1 MARLLSTWFNG
12 FVGSARSTGNKV
24 LNAFGKMVCEMQEY
38 FASDFMGHGWKIF
51 NSGSEETPEYT
62 LEIDNVKVRKAF
74 IAHELIIDQVRAIC
88 GSLGISQACG
98 KVKEVSLRTDEHG
111 NQYYLIKLEG
121 EATHGYG
128 GFAKNDLI
136 RCQRVEVGSDGVT
149 KGIKGYWVKIESA
162 NMKEGWFTVMAS
174 EFVGEIFQDDDTEKV
189 LNNDVPM
196 NLPAAGDEI
205 VQYGNTTE
213 PSRQN
218 AIYLHATENGV
229 PTIDLL
235 NGVNSKSFSD
245 KIVCSLGRIPNSEA
259 FGLYMRKGTI
269 VSFDDETGKDNYIFD
284 HDGYFDLGRGA
295 ITYNP
300 ATGVVTIGSDVVIKW
315 GANSKSNVT
324 YQIGSSG
331 VNAPT
336 GTWLNSVPPSE
347 VGKYL
352 WTRTKWPD
360 GTYSYSVSYMAK
372 DGTPGKDGEPGKDG
386 ADGQDMRPNLLD
398 YTEFKQETFD
408 NVPNPDK
415 TFALEGTRDEGLDGH
430 GAIKVETEQKVN
442 VESMI
447 KEIDVDFF
455 QQNVKNQISPS
466 TWYTLSFYL
475 LGTIVERP
483 VYTYLWTWDKNG
495 LTMVDT
501 TEKMIVDG
509 KEQDTPKDGGVKFQP
524 TYSWT
529 RHTVT
534 FKTSDNLPETC
545 LCLFRVM
552 KKFTQQIHPIIP
564 CVYVTE
570 PKLEVGKAAS
580 AWTRSDNDIVGIAV
594 DKINMP
600 SWVRQWDGQ
609 TTELGADYVAAK
621 NAAFGTKDA
630 DGKFTGIAMS
640 GEGFDLGGKDTNVVG
655 LYGISKNICRVI
667 IDPKNEKYSFHGNI
681 FCENGQVNGLLVGS
695 YLKGVTQVTEA
706 EWNKYFTVQKDVNGQ
721 ELKNHLKPDFYNI
734 NPILL
739 ISEGPKDVQGTI
751 YIHLPPYSDSASDY
765 AKSLAFLGYKFYVVN
780 KLGKDSSVNT
790 IYLSCIHAI
799 IKVNGQDAS
808 KSVYKLSKGGAVVL
822 TGSIDTKGNFYWL
835 ADSDSGTAN
844 STIVDGSI
852 NPNDIF
858 NIKYNTNI
866 GHMNWNKVPLTPG
879 PSDNG
884 TIKL

>member
-24 LNAFGKMVCEMQEY
+24 LNAFGKVVCEMQEY

-51 NSGSEETPEYT
+51 NSGSEESPEYT

-128 GFAKNDLI
+128 GFMENDLI

-174 EFVGEIFQDDDTEKV
+174 EFLGEIKQEKETEWV
-189 LNNDVPM
+189 ERNDVPM

-213 PSRQN
+213 TNRQN

-235 NGVNSKSFSD
+235 NGVDSKSFSG
-245 KIVCSLGRIPNSEA
+245 KIVASLGRIPNGGG
-259 FGLYMRKGTI
+259 FGLYLQNGTI
-269 VSFDDETGKDNYIFD
+269 ISLNSKSKKFNY
-284 HDGYFDLGRGA
+284 YFDEDGSFILGQGA
-295 ITYNP
+295 IDYDP

-372 DGTPGKDGEPGKDG
+372 DGAPGKDGT
-386 ADGQDMRPNLLD
+386 DGQDMRPNLLD

-408 NVPNPDK
+408 NVPTTDK
-415 TFALEGTRDEGLDGH
+415 TFELKGTRSDGLNGH
-430 GAIKVETEQKVN
+430 GAVQIETAFKIN
-442 VESMI
+442 GDLPTPDSY
-447 KEIDVDFF
+447 VDFF
-455 QQNVKNQISPS
+455 QQNVKSKIAPS

-475 LGTIVERP
+475 KSKSIAQPL
-483 VYTYLWTWDKNG
+483 YTYMWTYDTNG

-509 KEQDTPKDGGVKFQP
+509 KEQDTPKDGAVKFSP
-524 TYSWT
+524 IHEWTY
-529 RHTVT
+529 HTVT
-534 FKTSDNLPETC
+534 FKTAANLPDTC
-545 LCLFRVM
+545 LCLFRAIT
-552 KKFTQQIHPIIP
+552 KQIPQSNFIVP
-564 CVYVTE
+564 ALFLSE
-570 PKLEVGKAAS
+570 PKLELGKAAS
-580 AWTRSDNDIVGIAV
+580 AWTRSDNDIAGIAA

-655 LYGISKNICRVI
+655 LYGISKDKCRVI
-667 IDPKNEKYSFHGNI
+667 IDPKNEKYAFRGNI
-681 FCENGQVNGLLVGS
+681 FCESGQVNGLLVGS

-706 EWNKYFTVQKDVNGQ
+706 EWDNTFTAKKDVNGQ
-721 ELKNHLKPDFYNI
+721 ELKNDWKPNFYNI

-751 YIHLPPYSDSASDY
+751 YIHLPPYSNSAEDY

-780 KLGKDSSVNT
+780 KLGKDSSIST
-790 IYLSCIHAI
+790 IKLICIHAF
-799 IKVNGQDAS
+799 IKIDGQDRTYSA
-808 KSVYKLSKGGAVVL
+808 YKLSKGGAVVL
-822 TGSIDTKGNFYWL
+822 TGSIDTKGKFYWL
-835 ADSDSGTAN
+835 ADSDSGTAS

-852 NPNDIF
+852 NQNDLW
-858 NIKYNTNI
+858 NVKYNTNI
-866 GHMNWNKVPLTPG
+866 GHMTWANPDGGILKP
-879 PSDNG
+879 
-884 TIKL
+884 

>member
-24 LNAFGKMVCEMQEY
+24 LNAFGKVVCEMQEY

-128 GFAKNDLI
+128 GFMKNDLI
-136 RCQRVEVGSDGVT
+136 RCQRVEVGSDGET

-174 EFVGEIFQDDDTEKV
+174 EFVGEIFQNDDTEEV

-372 DGTPGKDGEPGKDG
+372 DGTPGKDG
-386 ADGQDMRPNLLD
+386 ADGENMRPNLLD

-415 TFALEGTRDEGLDGH
+415 YFALKGTRAEGLDGH
-430 GAIKVETEQKVN
+430 GAVQIETAFKIN
-442 VESMI
+442 GDLPTPDSY
-447 KEIDVDFF
+447 VDFF
-455 QQNVKNQISPS
+455 QQNVKSQIAPS

-475 LGTIVERP
+475 RSKLVAQP
-483 VYTYLWTWDKNG
+483 LYTYLWTWDTSG

-524 TYSWT
+524 SPASWF

-534 FKTSDNLPETC
+534 FKTAANLPDTC
-545 LCLFRVM
+545 LCLFRVITKQVPQNLLM
-552 KKFTQQIHPIIP
+552 VP
-564 CVYVTE
+564 CVYITE

-580 AWTRSDNDIVGIAV
+580 AWTRSDNDIADIAI
-594 DKINMP
+594 DKV

-640 GEGFDLGGKDTNVVG
+640 GEGFDIGGKDKNVVG
-655 LYGISKNICRVI
+655 LYGISKNECRVI
-667 IDPKNEKYSFHGNI
+667 IDPKNEKYAFHGNI
-681 FCENGQVNGLLVGS
+681 FCESGQVNGLLVGS

-706 EWNKYFTVQKDVNGQ
+706 EWNNTFTAQKDANGQ
-721 ELKNHLKPDFYNI
+721 ELKNDWRPNFYNI

-751 YIHLPPYSDSASDY
+751 YIHLPPYSNSAADY

-780 KLGKDSSVNT
+780 KLGKDSSIST
-790 IYLSCIHAI
+790 IKLSCIHAI
-799 IKVNGQDAS
+799 IKIDGQDRTYS
-808 KSVYKLSKGGAVVL
+808 DYKLSKGSAVVL
-822 TGSIDTKGNFYWL
+822 TGSIDTKGKFYWL
-835 ADSDSGTAN
+835 ADSDSGTAS
-844 STIVDGSI
+844 STIVDGNI
-852 NPNDIF
+852 NPNDLW
-858 NIKYNTNI
+858 NVKYNTNI
-866 GHMNWNKVPLTPG
+866 GHMTWAKPNPDGGILKP
-879 PSDNG
+879 
-884 TIKL
+884 

>member
-24 LNAFGKMVCEMQEY
+24 LNAFGKVVCEMQEY

-51 NSGSEETPEYT
+51 NSGSEESPEYT

-136 RCQRVEVGSDGVT
+136 RCQRVEVGSDGKT

-174 EFVGEIFQDDDTEKV
+174 EFSGTIKQSEVTEWV
-189 LNNDVPM
+189 SNDGGQM

-442 VESMI
+442 VESLI

-552 KKFTQQIHPIIP
+552 KKFTQQIHPIVP

-667 IDPKNEKYSFHGNI
+667 IDPKNEKYAFHGNI
-681 FCENGQVNGLLVGS
+681 FCESGQVNGLLVGS
-695 YLKGVTQVTEA
+695 YLKGLTQVTNEN
-706 EWNKYFTVQKDVNGQ
+706 EWNKAF
-721 ELKNHLKPDFYNI
+721 ELKGSYYRPNFFVI
-734 NPILL
+734 NPIVVLSYEIGGTRK
-739 ISEGPKDVQGTI
+739 IS
-751 YIHLPPYSDSASDY
+751 LPPYGNKPDDY
-765 AKSLAFLGYKFYVVN
+765 AESIAFLDYKFYIIN
-780 KLGKDSSVNT
+780 KMPQVLSQNIIDIKTGIPGALYKKDSTMS
-790 IYLSCIHAI
+790 S
-799 IKVNGQDAS
+799 G
-808 KSVYKLSKGGAVVL
+808 KSSISNYRLMTGKAVIL
-822 TGSIDTKGNFYWL
+822 TGCIEGNGSFYWL
-835 ADSDSGTAN
+835 VEEGSTSSDLGS
-844 STIVDGSI
+844 GSI
-852 NPNDIF
+852 EKPSF
-858 NIKYNTNI
+858 TIKDNTNI
-866 GHMNWNKVPLTPG
+866 GQMTWNKVPLTTG

-884 TIKL
+884 TIKP

>member
-24 LNAFGKMVCEMQEY
+24 LNAFGKVVCEMQEY

-51 NSGSEETPEYT
+51 NSGSEESPEYT

-128 GFAKNDLI
+128 GFVKNDLI

-174 EFVGEIFQDDDTEKV
+174 EFVGEIKQEKKSEFV
-189 LNNDVPM
+189 ESNDVPM

-336 GTWLNSVPPSE
+336 GTWLNSVPSSQ

-372 DGTPGKDGEPGKDG
+372 DGAPGKDGT
-386 ADGQDMRPNLLD
+386 DGQDMRPNLLD

-408 NVPNPDK
+408 NVPTTDK
-415 TFALEGTRDEGLDGH
+415 TFELKGTRSDGLNGH
-430 GAIKVETEQKVN
+430 GAVQIETAFKINEDLPTPD
-442 VESMI
+442 SY
-447 KEIDVDFF
+447 VDFF
-455 QQNVKNQISPS
+455 QQNVKSKIAPS

-475 LGTIVERP
+475 KSKSIAQPL
-483 VYTYLWTWDKNG
+483 YTYMWTYDTNG

-509 KEQDTPKDGGVKFQP
+509 KEQDTPKDGAVKFSP
-524 TYSWT
+524 THEWT
-529 RHTVT
+529 YHTVT
-534 FKTSDNLPETC
+534 FKTAANLPDTC
-545 LCLFRVM
+545 LCLFRAIT
-552 KKFTQQIHPIIP
+552 KQIPQSNFIVP
-564 CVYVTE
+564 ALFLSE
-570 PKLEVGKAAS
+570 PKLELGKAAS
-580 AWTRSDNDIVGIAV
+580 AWTRSDNDIAGIAA

-655 LYGISKNICRVI
+655 LYGVSKDECRVI
-667 IDPKNEKYSFHGNI
+667 IDPKNEKYAFRGNI
-681 FCENGQVNGLLVGS
+681 FCESGQVNGLLVGS
-695 YLKGVTQVTEA
+695 YLKGLTQVTNDT
-706 EWNKYFTVQKDVNGQ
+706 EWDKAFT
-721 ELKNHLKPDFYNI
+721 LKGSYYRPNFFVI
-734 NPILL
+734 NPIVILSYDIGDKRTL
-739 ISEGPKDVQGTI
+739 S
-751 YIHLPPYSDSASDY
+751 LPPYGNNANDY
-765 AKSLAFLGYKFYVVN
+765 AESIAFLDYKFYIIN
-780 KLGKDSSVNT
+780 KMSQVLNQNIIDIKAGVSGALYKKDST
-790 IYLSCIHAI
+790 M
-799 IKVNGQDAS
+799 AS
-808 KSVYKLSKGGAVVL
+808 GKSSISYYRLKTGKAVIL
-822 TGSIDTKGNFYWL
+822 TGCIEENGSFYWL
-835 ADSDSGTAN
+835 VEEGSTSSDLGS
-844 STIVDGSI
+844 GSI
-852 NPNDIF
+852 EKPSF
-858 NIKYNTNI
+858 TIKDNTNI
-866 GHMNWNKVPLTPG
+866 GQMTWNKVPLAPG

-884 TIKL
+884 TIKP

>member
-24 LNAFGKMVCEMQEY
+24 LNAFGKVVCEMQEY

-51 NSGSEETPEYT
+51 NSGSEESPEYT

-174 EFVGEIFQDDDTEKV
+174 EFVGEIKQDKETEWV
-189 LNNDVPM
+189 ERNDVPM

-213 PSRQN
+213 TNRQN

-235 NGVNSKSFSD
+235 NGVGSKSFSG
-245 KIVCSLGRIPNSEA
+245 KIVASLGRIPNGGG
-259 FGLYMRKGTI
+259 FGLYLQNGTI
-269 VSFDDETGKDNYIFD
+269 ISLNSKSKKFNY
-284 HDGYFDLGRGA
+284 YFDEDGSFILGQGA
-295 ITYNP
+295 IDYDP

-360 GTYSYSVSYMAK
+360 GTYSYSVSYMAR
-372 DGTPGKDGEPGKDG
+372 DGAPGKDGT
-386 ADGQDMRPNLLD
+386 DGQDMRPNLLD

-408 NVPNPDK
+408 NVPTTDK
-415 TFALEGTRDEGLDGH
+415 TFELKGTRSDGLNGH
-430 GAIKVETEQKVN
+430 GAVQIETAFKIN
-442 VESMI
+442 GDLPTPDSY
-447 KEIDVDFF
+447 VDFF
-455 QQNVKNQISPS
+455 QQNVKSKIAPS

-475 LGTIVERP
+475 KSKSIAQPL
-483 VYTYLWTWDKNG
+483 YTYMWTYDTNG

-509 KEQDTPKDGGVKFQP
+509 KEQDTPKDGAVKFSP
-524 TYSWT
+524 IHEWTY
-529 RHTVT
+529 HTVT
-534 FKTSDNLPETC
+534 FKTAANLPDTC
-545 LCLFRVM
+545 LCLFRAIT
-552 KKFTQQIHPIIP
+552 KQIPQSNFIVP
-564 CVYVTE
+564 VLFLSE
-570 PKLEVGKAAS
+570 PKLELGKAAS

-667 IDPKNEKYSFHGNI
+667 IDPKNEKYAFHGNI
-681 FCENGQVNGLLVGS
+681 FCESGQVNGLLVGS
-695 YLKGVTQVTEA
+695 YLKGLTQVTNEN
-706 EWNKYFTVQKDVNGQ
+706 EWNKAF
-721 ELKNHLKPDFYNI
+721 ELKGSSYRPNFFVI
-734 NPILL
+734 NPIVVLL
-739 ISEGPKDVQGTI
+739 YDIGGIRKIS
-751 YIHLPPYSDSASDY
+751 LPPYGNTPDDY
-765 AKSLAFLGYKFYVVN
+765 AESIAFLDYKFYIIN
-780 KLGKDSSVNT
+780 KMPQVLSQNIIDIKTGIPGALYKKDSTMS
-790 IYLSCIHAI
+790 S
-799 IKVNGQDAS
+799 G
-808 KSVYKLSKGGAVVL
+808 KSSISNYRLMTGKAVIL
-822 TGSIDTKGNFYWL
+822 TGCIEGNGSFYWL
-835 ADSDSGTAN
+835 VEEGSTSSDLGS
-844 STIVDGSI
+844 GSI
-852 NPNDIF
+852 EKPSF
-858 NIKYNTNI
+858 TIKDNTNI
-866 GHMNWNKVPLTPG
+866 GQMTWNKVPLAPG

-884 TIKL
+884 TIKP

>member
-24 LNAFGKMVCEMQEY
+24 LNAFGKVVCEMQEY

-51 NSGSEETPEYT
+51 NSGSEENPEYT

-128 GFAKNDLI
+128 GFVKNDLI

-174 EFVGEIFQDDDTEKV
+174 EFVGEIKQEEESEFVES
-189 LNNDVPM
+189 NDVPM

-205 VQYGNTTE
+205 VQYGNITE

-235 NGVNSKSFSD
+235 NGVNSKSFSG
-245 KIVCSLGRIPNSEA
+245 KIVASLGRIPDGGG
-259 FGLYMRKGTI
+259 FGLYLQNGTI
-269 VSFDDETGKDNYIFD
+269 ISLNSNSGKYNYHFNENGSFS
-284 HDGYFDLGRGA
+284 LGQGA
-295 ITYNP
+295 IDYDP
-300 ATGVVTIGSDVVIKW
+300 KTGVVTIGSEVVIKW

-372 DGTPGKDGEPGKDG
+372 DGAPGKDGT
-386 ADGQDMRPNLLD
+386 DGQDMRPNLLD

-408 NVPNPDK
+408 NVPNSDK
-415 TFALEGTRDEGLDGH
+415 TFALKGTRSDGLNGH
-430 GAIKVETEQKVN
+430 GAVQIETAFKIN
-442 VESMI
+442 GDLPTPDSY
-447 KEIDVDFF
+447 VDFF
-455 QQNVKNQISPS
+455 QQNVKSKIAPS

-475 LGTIVERP
+475 KSKSIAQPL
-483 VYTYLWTWDKNG
+483 YTYMWTYDTNG

-509 KEQDTPKDGGVKFQP
+509 KEQDTPKDGAVKFP
-524 TYSWT
+524 PIHEWTY
-529 RHTVT
+529 HTVT
-534 FKTSDNLPETC
+534 FKTAANLPDTC
-545 LCLFRVM
+545 LCLFRAIT
-552 KKFTQQIHPIIP
+552 KQIPQINFIVHALFLS
-564 CVYVTE
+564 E
-570 PKLEVGKAAS
+570 PKLELGKAAS
-580 AWTRSDNDIVGIAV
+580 AWTRSDNDIAGIAA

-630 DGKFTGIAMS
+630 EGKFTGIAMS

-655 LYGISKNICRVI
+655 LYGISKDNCRVI
-667 IDPKNEKYSFHGNI
+667 IDPKNEKYAFRGNI
-681 FCENGQVNGLLVGS
+681 FCESGQVNGLLVGS
-695 YLKGVTQVTEA
+695 YLKGLTQVTNED
-706 EWNKYFTVQKDVNGQ
+706 EWKKVFIAKDEDNKGNRW
-721 ELKNHLKPDFYNI
+721 KPDFYNI

-739 ISEGPKDVQGTI
+739 ISYIPNSNPTI
-751 YIHLPPYSDSASDY
+751 YLPPNGNKPSDY
-765 AKSLAFLGYKFYVVN
+765 AESLAFLGYKFYLINRLGSLNTNQISVRGIGSNIKVYGN
-780 KLGKDSSVNT
+780 DILQQTYKLG
-790 IYLSCIHAI
+790 
-799 IKVNGQDAS
+799 
-808 KSVYKLSKGGAVVL
+808 GGKAVVL
-822 TGSIDTKGNFYWL
+822 TGSIGSDGSFFWL
-835 ADSDSGTAN
+835 AENGSASSDLGSDSIEKP
-844 STIVDGSI
+844 S
-852 NPNDIF
+852 F
-858 NIKYNTNI
+858 NIKDNTNI
-866 GHMNWNKVPLTPG
+866 GQMTWTKVPLTTG

-884 TIKL
+884 TIKP

>member
-24 LNAFGKMVCEMQEY
+24 LNAFGKVVCEMQEY

-51 NSGSEETPEYT
+51 NSGSEESPEYT

-174 EFVGEIFQDDDTEKV
+174 EFVGEIKQEEESEFVES
-189 LNNDVPM
+189 NDVPM

-205 VQYGNTTE
+205 VQYGNTTVK
-213 PSRQN
+213 SRQN

-235 NGVNSKSFSD
+235 NGVNSKSFSG
-245 KIVCSLGRIPNSEA
+245 KIVASLGRIPNGGG
-259 FGLYMRKGTI
+259 FGLYLQNGTI
-269 VSFDDETGKDNYIFD
+269 ISLNSNSGKYNYHFNENGSFS
-284 HDGYFDLGRGA
+284 LGQGA
-295 ITYNP
+295 IDYNP

-372 DGTPGKDGEPGKDG
+372 DGAPGKDGT
-386 ADGQDMRPNLLD
+386 DGQDMRPNLLD

-408 NVPNPDK
+408 NVPTTDK
-415 TFALEGTRDEGLDGH
+415 TFELKGTRSDGLNGH
-430 GAIKVETEQKVN
+430 GAVQIETAFKIN
-442 VESMI
+442 GDLPTPDSY
-447 KEIDVDFF
+447 VDFF
-455 QQNVKNQISPS
+455 QQNVKSKIAPS

-475 LGTIVERP
+475 KSKSIAQPL
-483 VYTYLWTWDKNG
+483 YTYMWTYDTNG

-509 KEQDTPKDGGVKFQP
+509 KEQDTPKDGAVKFSP
-524 TYSWT
+524 IHGWTY
-529 RHTVT
+529 HTVT
-534 FKTSDNLPETC
+534 FKTAANLPDTC
-545 LCLFRVM
+545 LCLFRAIT
-552 KKFTQQIHPIIP
+552 KQIPQSNFIVP
-564 CVYVTE
+564 ALFLSE
-570 PKLEVGKAAS
+570 PKLELGKAAS
-580 AWTRSDNDIVGIAV
+580 AWTRSDNDIAGIAV

-655 LYGISKNICRVI
+655 LYGISKDICRVI
-667 IDPKNEKYSFHGNI
+667 IDPKNEKYSFRGNI
-681 FCENGQVNGLLVGS
+681 ICESGKVNGLLEGS
-695 YLKGVTQVTEA
+695 YLKGLTQIRNEE
-706 EWNKYFTVQKDVNGQ
+706 EW
-721 ELKNHLKPDFYNI
+721 KNVFFQDKGDTKWKPSFFSI

-739 ISEGPKDVQGTI
+739 ISYLPETQPII
-751 YIHLPPYSDSASDY
+751 YLPPYGKEASDY
-765 AKSLAFLGYKFYVVN
+765 AESLAFIDYKFYIIN
-780 KLGKDSSVNT
+780 KTGAGYIAVKTYGSK
-790 IYLSCIHAI
+790 
-799 IKVNGQDAS
+799 IKV
-808 KSVYKLSKGGAVVL
+808 KGGNGISQSSYNILNGTTAVL
-822 TGSIDTKGNFYWL
+822 TGAIESDGSFYWV
-835 ADSDSGTAN
+835 AEK
-844 STIVDGSI
+844 GSI
-852 NPNDIF
+852 SQE
-858 NIKYNTNI
+858 
-866 GHMNWNKVPLTPG
+866 V
-879 PSDNG
+879 SNG
-884 TIKL
+884 TIDIKRNDPIFDKKYLDQFGWKNNLVTPTKPSNPGGDIG

>member
-24 LNAFGKMVCEMQEY
+24 LNAFGKVVCEMQEY

-51 NSGSEETPEYT
+51 NSGSEESPEYT

-128 GFAKNDLI
+128 GFVKNDLI

-174 EFVGEIFQDDDTEKV
+174 EFVGEIYQNDDTEKV

-205 VQYGNTTE
+205 VQYGNTTVK
-213 PSRQN
+213 SRQN
-218 AIYLHATENGV
+218 AIYLHATEKGV

-235 NGVNSKSFSD
+235 QGINEKSFSE
-245 KIVCSLGRIPNSEA
+245 KIVCSLGRIPNSEK
-259 FGLYMRKGTI
+259 FGLYMSKGTI
-269 VSFDDETGKDNYIFD
+269 ISVDKNGDNYVFD
-284 HDGYFDLGRGA
+284 EDGYFNLGRGA
-295 ITYNP
+295 ITYDP
-300 ATGVVTIGSDVVIKW
+300 KTGVVTIGSEVVIKW

-336 GTWLNSVPPSE
+336 GTWLNSVPPSQ

-360 GTYSYSVSYMAK
+360 GTYSYSVSYMAR
-372 DGTPGKDGEPGKDG
+372 DGAPGKDCTDGEN
-386 ADGQDMRPNLLD
+386 MRPNLLD

-415 TFALEGTRDEGLDGH
+415 TFALEGTRAEGLNGH
-430 GAIKVETEQKVN
+430 GAIKVESEQTVN
-442 VESMI
+442 VESPI
-447 KEIDVDFF
+447 KEINVDFF
-455 QQNVKNQISPS
+455 QQNVKNQIAPS

-545 LCLFRVM
+545 LCLFRVV
-552 KKFTQQIHPIIP
+552 KKFTQQIHPIVP

-570 PKLEVGKAAS
+570 PKFEVGKAAS

-655 LYGISKNICRVI
+655 LYGVSKDECRVI
-667 IDPKNEKYSFHGNI
+667 IDPKNEKYAFRGNI
-681 FCENGQVNGLLVGS
+681 FCESGQVNGLLVGS
-695 YLKGVTQVTEA
+695 YLKGLTQVTNDT
-706 EWNKYFTVQKDVNGQ
+706 EWDKAFT
-721 ELKNHLKPDFYNI
+721 LKGSYYRPNFFVI
-734 NPILL
+734 NPIVILSYDIGDKRTL
-739 ISEGPKDVQGTI
+739 S
-751 YIHLPPYSDSASDY
+751 LPPYGNNANDY
-765 AKSLAFLGYKFYVVN
+765 AESIAFLDYKFYIIN
-780 KLGKDSSVNT
+780 KMSQVLNQNIIDIKAGVSGALYKKDST
-790 IYLSCIHAI
+790 M
-799 IKVNGQDAS
+799 AS
-808 KSVYKLSKGGAVVL
+808 GKSSISTYRLKTGKAVIL
-822 TGSIDTKGNFYWL
+822 TGCIEENGSFYWL
-835 ADSDSGTAN
+835 VEEGSTSSDLGS
-844 STIVDGSI
+844 GSI
-852 NPNDIF
+852 EKPSF
-858 NIKYNTNI
+858 TIKDNTNI
-866 GHMNWNKVPLTPG
+866 GQMTWTKVPLTTG

-884 TIKL
+884 TIKP

>member
-24 LNAFGKMVCEMQEY
+24 LNAFGKVVCEMQEY

-136 RCQRVEVGSDGVT
+136 RCQRVEVGSDGKT

-174 EFVGEIFQDDDTEKV
+174 EFVGEIKQEEESEFVES
-189 LNNDVPM
+189 NDVPM

-205 VQYGNTTE
+205 VQYGNTTVK
-213 PSRQN
+213 SRQN
-218 AIYLHATENGV
+218 AIYLHATESGV

-235 NGVNSKSFSD
+235 NGLNSKSFSG
-245 KIVCSLGRIPNSEA
+245 KIVASLGRIPDGGG
-259 FGLYMRKGTI
+259 FGLYLQNGTI
-269 VSFDDETGKDNYIFD
+269 ISLNSNSGKYNYHFKENGSFS
-284 HDGYFDLGRGA
+284 LGQGA
-295 ITYNP
+295 IDYDP
-300 ATGVVTIGSDVVIKW
+300 KTGVVTIGSEVVIKW

-442 VESMI
+442 VESLI

-545 LCLFRVM
+545 LCLFRVV
-552 KKFTQQIHPIIP
+552 KKFTQQIHPIVP

-570 PKLEVGKAAS
+570 PKFEVGKAAS

-667 IDPKNEKYSFHGNI
+667 IDPKNEKYAFHGNI
-681 FCENGQVNGLLVGS
+681 FCESGQVNGLLVGS
-695 YLKGVTQVTEA
+695 YLKGLTQVTNEN
-706 EWNKYFTVQKDVNGQ
+706 EWNKAF
-721 ELKNHLKPDFYNI
+721 ELKGSSYRPNFFVI
-734 NPILL
+734 NPIVVLSYEIGGTRK
-739 ISEGPKDVQGTI
+739 IS
-751 YIHLPPYSDSASDY
+751 LPPYGNKPDDY
-765 AKSLAFLGYKFYVVN
+765 AESIAFLDYKFYIIN
-780 KLGKDSSVNT
+780 KMPQVLSQNIIDIKTGIPGALYKKDSTMS
-790 IYLSCIHAI
+790 S
-799 IKVNGQDAS
+799 G
-808 KSVYKLSKGGAVVL
+808 KSSISNYRLMTGKAVIL
-822 TGSIDTKGNFYWL
+822 TGCIEGNGSFYWL
-835 ADSDSGTAN
+835 VEEGSTSSDLGS
-844 STIVDGSI
+844 GSI
-852 NPNDIF
+852 EKPSF
-858 NIKYNTNI
+858 TIKDNTNI
-866 GHMNWNKVPLTPG
+866 GQLTWNKVPLAPG

-884 TIKL
+884 TIKP

>member
-24 LNAFGKMVCEMQEY
+24 LNAFGKVVCEMQEY

-51 NSGSEETPEYT
+51 NSGSEESPEYT

-128 GFAKNDLI
+128 GFMKNDLI

-174 EFVGEIFQDDDTEKV
+174 EFVGEIYQNDDTEKV

-372 DGTPGKDGEPGKDG
+372 DGTPGKDG
-386 ADGQDMRPNLLD
+386 ADGENMRPNLLD

-408 NVPNPDK
+408 NVPKDK
-415 TFALEGTRDEGLDGH
+415 GFTLVGTRAEGLDGH
-430 GAIKVETEQKVN
+430 GAVQIETAFKIN
-442 VESMI
+442 GDLPTPDSN
-447 KEIDVDFF
+447 VDFF
-455 QQNVKNQISPS
+455 QQNVKSQIAPS

-475 LGTIVERP
+475 KGRGVANP
-483 VYTYLWTWDKNG
+483 VYTYLWTWATDG

-509 KEQDTPKDGGVKFQP
+509 KEQDTPKDGAVKFQP
-524 TYSWT
+524 TAGPWV
-529 RHTVT
+529 RHIVT
-534 FKTSDNLPETC
+534 FKTAAKLPDTC
-545 LCLFRVM
+545 LCLFRVIT
-552 KKFTQQIHPIIP
+552 KQVPQNLLLVP
-564 CVYVTE
+564 CAYVTE

-580 AWTRSDNDIVGIAV
+580 AWTRSDNDIADIAI
-594 DKINMP
+594 DKV

-621 NAAFGTKDA
+621 NAVFGTKDA

-640 GEGFDLGGKDTNVVG
+640 GEGFDFGGKDRNVVG
-655 LYGISKNICRVI
+655 LYAIYKNDCRVI
-667 IDPKNEKYSFHGNI
+667 IDPKNERYSFHGNI
-681 FCENGQVNGLLVGS
+681 ICDSGRVNGLLEGS
-695 YLKGVTQVTEA
+695 YIKGLTQISNQN
-706 EWNKYFTVQKDVNGQ
+706 EWEGVFFQ
-721 ELKNHLKPDFYNI
+721 EKGDTQWKPSFYSI

-739 ISEGPKDVQGTI
+739 ITYLPETNPII
-751 YIHLPPYSDSASDY
+751 YLPPYGKEASDY
-765 AKSLAFLGYKFYVVN
+765 AESLAFIDYKFYIIN
-780 KLGKDSSVNT
+780 KTGAGYIAVKTYGSK
-790 IYLSCIHAI
+790 
-799 IKVNGQDAS
+799 IKV
-808 KSVYKLSKGGAVVL
+808 KGGNGISQSSYNILNGTTTVL
-822 TGSIDTKGNFYWL
+822 TGSIESDGSFYWV
-835 ADSDSGTAN
+835 AEK
-844 STIVDGSI
+844 GSI
-852 NPNDIF
+852 SQE
-858 NIKYNTNI
+858 
-866 GHMNWNKVPLTPG
+866 V
-879 PSDNG
+879 SNG
-884 TIKL
+884 TIDIKRNDPIFDKKYLNQFGWKNNLVTPTKPSNPGGDIG

>member
-24 LNAFGKMVCEMQEY
+24 LNAFGKVVCEMQEY

-136 RCQRVEVGSDGVT
+136 RCQRVEVGSDGKT

-174 EFVGEIFQDDDTEKV
+174 EFVGEIKQEEESEFVES
-189 LNNDVPM
+189 NDVPM

-205 VQYGNTTE
+205 VQYGNITE

-218 AIYLHATENGV
+218 AIYLHATESGV

-235 NGVNSKSFSD
+235 NGVNSKSFSG
-245 KIVCSLGRIPNSEA
+245 KIVASLGRIPNGGG
-259 FGLYMRKGTI
+259 FGLYLQNGTI
-269 VSFDDETGKDNYIFD
+269 ISLNSNSGKYNYHFNENGSFS
-284 HDGYFDLGRGA
+284 LGQGA
-295 ITYNP
+295 ISYDP

-372 DGTPGKDGEPGKDG
+372 DGTPGKDG
-386 ADGQDMRPNLLD
+386 ADGENMRPNLLD

-408 NVPNPDK
+408 NVPKDK
-415 TFALEGTRDEGLDGH
+415 GFTLVGTRAEGLDGH
-430 GAIKVETEQKVN
+430 GAVQIETAFKIN
-442 VESMI
+442 GDLPTPDSN
-447 KEIDVDFF
+447 VDFF
-455 QQNVKNQISPS
+455 QQNVKSQIAPS

-475 LGTIVERP
+475 KGRGVANP
-483 VYTYLWTWDKNG
+483 VYTYLWTWATDG

-509 KEQDTPKDGGVKFQP
+509 KEQDTPKDGAVKFQP
-524 TYSWT
+524 TAGPWV
-529 RHTVT
+529 RHIVT
-534 FKTSDNLPETC
+534 FKTAAKLPDTC
-545 LCLFRVM
+545 LCLFRVIT
-552 KKFTQQIHPIIP
+552 KQVPQNLLLVP
-564 CVYVTE
+564 CAYVTE

-580 AWTRSDNDIVGIAV
+580 AWTRSDNDIADIAI
-594 DKINMP
+594 DKV

-621 NAAFGTKDA
+621 NAVFGTKDA

-640 GEGFDLGGKDTNVVG
+640 GEGFDFGGKDRNVVG
-655 LYGISKNICRVI
+655 LYAIYKNDCRVI
-667 IDPKNEKYSFHGNI
+667 IDPKNERYSFHGNI
-681 FCENGQVNGLLVGS
+681 ICDSGRVNGLLEGS
-695 YLKGVTQVTEA
+695 YIKGLTQISNQN
-706 EWNKYFTVQKDVNGQ
+706 EWEGVFFQ
-721 ELKNHLKPDFYNI
+721 EKGDTQWKPSFYSI

-739 ISEGPKDVQGTI
+739 ITYLPETNPII
-751 YIHLPPYSDSASDY
+751 YLPPYGKEASDY
-765 AKSLAFLGYKFYVVN
+765 AESLAFIDYKFYIIN
-780 KLGKDSSVNT
+780 KT
-790 IYLSCIHAI
+790 
-799 IKVNGQDAS
+799 
-808 KSVYKLSKGGAVVL
+808 GAGYIAVK
-822 TGSIDTKGNFYWL
+822 T
-835 ADSDSGTAN
+835 
-844 STIVDGSI
+844 
-852 NPNDIF
+852 
-858 NIKYNTNI
+858 
-866 GHMNWNKVPLTPG
+866 
-879 PSDNG
+879 
-884 TIKL
+884 

>member
-24 LNAFGKMVCEMQEY
+24 LNAFGKVVCEMQEY

-51 NSGSEETPEYT
+51 NSGSEESPEYT

-128 GFAKNDLI
+128 GFMKNDLI

-174 EFVGEIFQDDDTEKV
+174 EFVGEIFQNDDTEKV

-205 VQYGNTTE
+205 VQYGNTTVT
-213 PSRQN
+213 SRQN

-235 NGVNSKSFSD
+235 NGVNSKSFSG

-315 GANSKSNVT
+315 GANSKSNVA

-336 GTWLNSVPPSE
+336 GTWLNSVPTSE

-372 DGTPGKDGEPGKDG
+372 DGTPGKDG
-386 ADGQDMRPNLLD
+386 ADGENMRPNLLD

-415 TFALEGTRDEGLDGH
+415 TFALKGTRAEGLNGH
-430 GAIKVETEQKVN
+430 GAVQIETAFKIN
-442 VESMI
+442 GDLPTPDSN
-447 KEIDVDFF
+447 VDFF
-455 QQNVKNQISPS
+455 QQNVKSQIAPS

-475 LGTIVERP
+475 KGRGVANP
-483 VYTYLWTWDKNG
+483 VYTYLWTWATDG

-501 TEKMIVDG
+501 TEKMFVDG
-509 KEQDTPKDGGVKFQP
+509 KEQYTPKDGAVKFNP
-524 TYSWT
+524 TVGPWV
-529 RHTVT
+529 RHIVT
-534 FKTSDNLPETC
+534 FKTAAKLPDTC
-545 LCLFRVM
+545 LCLFRVIT
-552 KKFTQQIHPIIP
+552 KQVPQNILLVP
-564 CVYVTE
+564 CAYVTE
-570 PKLEVGKAAS
+570 PKLEVGKSAS
-580 AWTRSDNDIVGIAV
+580 AWTRSDNDIAGIAA

-630 DGKFTGIAMS
+630 EGKFTGIAMS

-655 LYGISKNICRVI
+655 LYGISKDNCRVI
-667 IDPKNEKYSFHGNI
+667 IDPKNEKYAFRGNI
-681 FCENGQVNGLLVGS
+681 FCESGQVNGLLVGS
-695 YLKGVTQVTEA
+695 YLKGLTQVTNEN
-706 EWNKYFTVQKDVNGQ
+706 EWNKAF
-721 ELKNHLKPDFYNI
+721 ELKGSYYRPNFFVI
-734 NPILL
+734 NPIVVLSYEIGGTRK
-739 ISEGPKDVQGTI
+739 IS
-751 YIHLPPYSDSASDY
+751 LPPYGNTPDDY
-765 AKSLAFLGYKFYVVN
+765 AESIAFLDYKFYIIN
-780 KLGKDSSVNT
+780 KMPQVLSQNIIDIKTGIPGALYKKDSTMS
-790 IYLSCIHAI
+790 S
-799 IKVNGQDAS
+799 G
-808 KSVYKLSKGGAVVL
+808 KSSISYYRLKTGKAVIL
-822 TGSIDTKGNFYWL
+822 TGCIEENGSFYWL
-835 ADSDSGTAN
+835 VEEGSTSSDLGS
-844 STIVDGSI
+844 GSI
-852 NPNDIF
+852 EKPSF
-858 NIKYNTNI
+858 TIKDNTNI
-866 GHMNWNKVPLTPG
+866 GQLTWNKVPLTPG

-884 TIKL
+884 TIKP

>member
-24 LNAFGKMVCEMQEY
+24 LNAFGKVVCEMQEY

-51 NSGSEETPEYT
+51 NSGSEESPEYT

-128 GFAKNDLI
+128 GFVKNDLI

-174 EFVGEIFQDDDTEKV
+174 EFVGEIMQEEESEFVES
-189 LNNDVPM
+189 NDVPM

-205 VQYGNTTE
+205 VQYGNITE

-218 AIYLHATENGV
+218 AIYLHATKNGV

-235 NGVNSKSFSD
+235 NGVNSKSFSG
-245 KIVCSLGRIPNSEA
+245 KIVASLGRIPDGGG
-259 FGLYMRKGTI
+259 FGLYLRNGTI
-269 VSFDDETGKDNYIFD
+269 ISLNSNSGKYNYHFKENGSFS
-284 HDGYFDLGRGA
+284 LGQGA
-295 ITYNP
+295 IDYDP
-300 ATGVVTIGSDVVIKW
+300 KTGVVTIGSDVVIKW

-360 GTYSYSVSYMAK
+360 GTYSYSVSYMAR
-372 DGTPGKDGEPGKDG
+372 DGAPGKDG
-386 ADGQDMRPNLLD
+386 ADGENMRPNLLD

-415 TFALEGTRDEGLDGH
+415 YFALGGTRAEGLNGH
-430 GAIKVETEQKVN
+430 GAVQIETAFKIN
-442 VESMI
+442 GDLPTPDSYI
-447 KEIDVDFF
+447 DFF
-455 QQNVKNQISPS
+455 QQNVKSQIAPS

-475 LGTIVERP
+475 KGRGVANP
-483 VYTYLWTWDKNG
+483 VYTYLWTWATDG

-509 KEQDTPKDGGVKFQP
+509 KEQDTPKDGAVKFQP
-524 TYSWT
+524 TVGPWV
-529 RHTVT
+529 RHIVT
-534 FKTSDNLPETC
+534 FKTAAKLPDTC
-545 LCLFRVM
+545 LCLFRVIT
-552 KKFTQQIHPIIP
+552 KQVPQNILLVP
-564 CVYVTE
+564 CAYVTE

-580 AWTRSDNDIVGIAV
+580 AWTRSDNDIADIAI
-594 DKINMP
+594 DKV

-667 IDPKNEKYSFHGNI
+667 IDPKNEKYAFHGNI
-681 FCENGQVNGLLVGS
+681 FCESGQVNGLLVGS
-695 YLKGVTQVTEA
+695 YLKGLTQVTNEN
-706 EWNKYFTVQKDVNGQ
+706 EWNKAF
-721 ELKNHLKPDFYNI
+721 ELKGSSYRPNFFVI
-734 NPILL
+734 NPIVVLSYEIGGTRK
-739 ISEGPKDVQGTI
+739 IS
-751 YIHLPPYSDSASDY
+751 LPPYGNKPDDY
-765 AKSLAFLGYKFYVVN
+765 AESIAFLDYKFYIIN
-780 KLGKDSSVNT
+780 KMPQVLSQNIIDIKTGIPGALYKKDSTMS
-790 IYLSCIHAI
+790 S
-799 IKVNGQDAS
+799 G
-808 KSVYKLSKGGAVVL
+808 KSSISNYRLMTGKAVIL
-822 TGSIDTKGNFYWL
+822 TGCIEGNGSFYWL
-835 ADSDSGTAN
+835 VEEGSTSSDLGS
-844 STIVDGSI
+844 GSI
-852 NPNDIF
+852 EKPSF
-858 NIKYNTNI
+858 TIKDNTNI
-866 GHMNWNKVPLTPG
+866 GQMIWNKVPLAPG

-884 TIKL
+884 TIKP

>member
-24 LNAFGKMVCEMQEY
+24 LNAFGKVVCEMQEY
-38 FASDFMGHGWKIF
+38 FASDFMGYGWKIF
-51 NSGSEETPEYT
+51 NSGSEESPEYT

-174 EFVGEIFQDDDTEKV
+174 EFVGEIKQEEESEFVES
-189 LNNDVPM
+189 NDVPM

-205 VQYGNTTE
+205 VQYGNTTVK
-213 PSRQN
+213 SRQN

-235 NGVNSKSFSD
+235 NGVNSKSFSG
-245 KIVCSLGRIPNSEA
+245 KIVASLGRIPNGGG
-259 FGLYMRKGTI
+259 FGLYLQNGTI
-269 VSFDDETGKDNYIFD
+269 ISLNSKSGEYNYHFNENGSFS
-284 HDGYFDLGRGA
+284 LGQGA
-295 ITYNP
+295 IKYDP

-372 DGTPGKDGEPGKDG
+372 DGAPGKDG
-386 ADGQDMRPNLLD
+386 ADGENMRPNLLD

-415 TFALEGTRDEGLDGH
+415 TFALKGTRAEGLNGH
-430 GAIKVETEQKVN
+430 GAVQVETAFKIN
-442 VESMI
+442 GDFPTPDSYT
-447 KEIDVDFF
+447 DFF
-455 QQNVKNQISPS
+455 QQNVKSQIAPS

-475 LGTIVERP
+475 KSKLVAQP
-483 VYTYLWTWDKNG
+483 LYTYLWTWDTDG

-501 TEKMIVDG
+501 TEKIIVDG

-524 TYSWT
+524 SPASWF

-534 FKTSDNLPETC
+534 FKTAANLPDTC
-545 LCLFRVM
+545 LCLFRVITKQVPQNLLM
-552 KKFTQQIHPIIP
+552 VP

-580 AWTRSDNDIVGIAV
+580 AWTRSDNDIADIAA

-621 NAAFGTKDA
+621 NAVFGTKDA

-640 GEGFDLGGKDTNVVG
+640 GEGFDFGGKDRNVVG
-655 LYGISKNICRVI
+655 LYGIYKDNGRVI
-667 IDPKNEKYSFHGNI
+667 IDPKNERYSFHGNI
-681 FCENGQVNGLLVGS
+681 ICESGKVNGLLEGS
-695 YLKGVTQVTEA
+695 YLKGLTQIRNEKEWEGVFFQDKGDTE
-706 EWNKYFTVQKDVNGQ
+706 W
-721 ELKNHLKPDFYNI
+721 KPSFYSI

-739 ISEGPKDVQGTI
+739 ISYLPETNPII
-751 YIHLPPYSDSASDY
+751 YLPPYGKEASDY
-765 AKSLAFLGYKFYVVN
+765 AESLAFIDYKFYIIN
-780 KLGKDSSVNT
+780 KTGTGYIAVKTYGSK
-790 IYLSCIHAI
+790 
-799 IKVNGQDAS
+799 IKV
-808 KSVYKLSKGGAVVL
+808 KGGNGISQKSYNILNGTTAVL
-822 TGSIDTKGNFYWL
+822 TGAIESDGSFYWV
-835 ADSDSGTAN
+835 AEK
-844 STIVDGSI
+844 GSI
-852 NPNDIF
+852 SQE
-858 NIKYNTNI
+858 
-866 GHMNWNKVPLTPG
+866 V
-879 PSDNG
+879 SNG
-884 TIKL
+884 TIDNNRKDPIFDKKYLIQFGWQNKLVTPTKPSNPDGDIG

>member
-24 LNAFGKMVCEMQEY
+24 LNAFGKVVCEMQEY

-128 GFAKNDLI
+128 GFVKNDLI

-174 EFVGEIFQDDDTEKV
+174 EFVGEIKQEEESEFVES
-189 LNNDVPM
+189 NDVPM

-205 VQYGNTTE
+205 VQYGNITE

-245 KIVCSLGRIPNSEA
+245 KIVASLGRIPDGGG
-259 FGLYMRKGTI
+259 FGLYLKNGTI
-269 VSFDDETGKDNYIFD
+269 ISLNSNSGKYNYHFKENGSFS
-284 HDGYFDLGRGA
+284 LGQGA
-295 ITYNP
+295 IDYDP

-336 GTWLNSVPPSE
+336 GTWLNSVPPSQ

-360 GTYSYSVSYMAK
+360 GTYSYSVSYMAR
-372 DGTPGKDGEPGKDG
+372 DGAPGKDG
-386 ADGQDMRPNLLD
+386 ADGENMRPNLLD

-415 TFALEGTRDEGLDGH
+415 YFALKGTRADGLNGH
-430 GAIKVETEQKVN
+430 GAVQIETAFKIN
-442 VESMI
+442 GDLPTPDSY
-447 KEIDVDFF
+447 VDFF
-455 QQNVKNQISPS
+455 QQNVKSQIAPS

-475 LGTIVERP
+475 KSKSIAQPL
-483 VYTYLWTWDKNG
+483 YTYMWTYDTNG

-509 KEQDTPKDGGVKFQP
+509 KEQDTPKDGAVKFP
-524 TYSWT
+524 PIHEWTY
-529 RHTVT
+529 HTVT
-534 FKTSDNLPETC
+534 FKTAANLPDTC
-545 LCLFRVM
+545 LCLFRAIT
-552 KKFTQQIHPIIP
+552 KQIHQSNFIVPALFLS
-564 CVYVTE
+564 E

-580 AWTRSDNDIVGIAV
+580 AWTRSDNDIADIAI
-594 DKINMP
+594 DKV

-609 TTELGADYVAAK
+609 TTELGAYYVAAK

-640 GEGFDLGGKDTNVVG
+640 GEGFDFGGKDTNVVG
-655 LYGISKNICRVI
+655 LYGVSKDECRVI
-667 IDPKNEKYSFHGNI
+667 IDPKNEKYAFHGNI
-681 FCENGQVNGLLVGS
+681 FCESGQVNGLLVGS
-695 YLKGVTQVTEA
+695 YLKGLTQVTNDT
-706 EWNKYFTVQKDVNGQ
+706 EWDKAFT
-721 ELKNHLKPDFYNI
+721 LKGSYYRPNFFVI
-734 NPILL
+734 NPIVILSYDIGDKRTL
-739 ISEGPKDVQGTI
+739 S
-751 YIHLPPYSDSASDY
+751 LPPYGNNANDY
-765 AKSLAFLGYKFYVVN
+765 AESIAFLDYKFYIIN
-780 KLGKDSSVNT
+780 KMSQVLNQNIIDIEAGVSGALYKKDST
-790 IYLSCIHAI
+790 M
-799 IKVNGQDAS
+799 AS
-808 KSVYKLSKGGAVVL
+808 GKSSISTYRLKTGKAVIL
-822 TGSIDTKGNFYWL
+822 TGCIEENGSFYWL
-835 ADSDSGTAN
+835 VEEGSTSSDLGSGN
-844 STIVDGSI
+844 IDKPS
-852 NPNDIF
+852 F
-858 NIKYNTNI
+858 NIKDNTNI
-866 GHMNWNKVPLTPG
+866 GQLTWTKVPLTPTPG
-879 PSDNG
+879 GGILKP
-884 TIKL
+884 

>member
-24 LNAFGKMVCEMQEY
+24 LNAFGKVVCEMQEY

-136 RCQRVEVGSDGVT
+136 RCQRVEVGSDGMT

-174 EFVGEIFQDDDTEKV
+174 EFVGEIYQNDDTEKV

-205 VQYGNTTE
+205 VQYGNTTVT
-213 PSRQN
+213 SRQN

-372 DGTPGKDGEPGKDG
+372 DGAPGKDGT
-386 ADGQDMRPNLLD
+386 DGQDMRPNLLD

-408 NVPNPDK
+408 NVPTTDK
-415 TFALEGTRDEGLDGH
+415 TFELKGTRSDGLNGH
-430 GAIKVETEQKVN
+430 GAVQIETAFKIN
-442 VESMI
+442 GDLPTPDSY
-447 KEIDVDFF
+447 VDFF
-455 QQNVKNQISPS
+455 QQNVKSKIAPS

-475 LGTIVERP
+475 KSKSIAQPL
-483 VYTYLWTWDKNG
+483 YTYMWTYDTNG

-509 KEQDTPKDGGVKFQP
+509 KEQDTPKDGAVKFP
-524 TYSWT
+524 PIHEWTY
-529 RHTVT
+529 HTVT
-534 FKTSDNLPETC
+534 FKTAANLPDTC
-545 LCLFRVM
+545 LCLFRAIT
-552 KKFTQQIHPIIP
+552 KQIPQSSFIVP
-564 CVYVTE
+564 ALFLSE
-570 PKLEVGKAAS
+570 PKLELGKAAS
-580 AWTRSDNDIVGIAV
+580 AWTRSDNDIAGIAA

-630 DGKFTGIAMS
+630 EGKFTGIAMS

-655 LYGISKNICRVI
+655 LYGVSKDECRVI
-667 IDPKNEKYSFHGNI
+667 IDPKNEKYAFRGNI
-681 FCENGQVNGLLVGS
+681 FCESGQVNGLLVGS
-695 YLKGVTQVTEA
+695 YLKGLTQVTNDT
-706 EWNKYFTVQKDVNGQ
+706 EWDKAFT
-721 ELKNHLKPDFYNI
+721 LKGSYYRPNFFVI
-734 NPILL
+734 NPIVILSYDIGDKRTL
-739 ISEGPKDVQGTI
+739 S
-751 YIHLPPYSDSASDY
+751 LPPYGNNANDY
-765 AKSLAFLGYKFYVVN
+765 AESIAFLDYKFYIINNMSQVLNQNIIDIKAGVSGALY
-780 KLGKDSSVNT
+780 KKDST
-790 IYLSCIHAI
+790 M
-799 IKVNGQDAS
+799 AS
-808 KSVYKLSKGGAVVL
+808 GKSSISTYRLKTGKAVIL
-822 TGSIDTKGNFYWL
+822 TGCIEENGSFYWL
-835 ADSDSGTAN
+835 VEEGSTSSDLGS
-844 STIVDGSI
+844 GSI
-852 NPNDIF
+852 EKPSF
-858 NIKYNTNI
+858 TIKDNTNI
-866 GHMNWNKVPLTPG
+866 GQMTWTKVPLIPG

-884 TIKL
+884 TIKP

>member
-24 LNAFGKMVCEMQEY
+24 LNAFGKVVCEMQEY

-51 NSGSEETPEYT
+51 NSGSEESPEYT

-128 GFAKNDLI
+128 GFVKNDLI

-174 EFVGEIFQDDDTEKV
+174 EFVGEIKQEEESEFVES
-189 LNNDVPM
+189 NDVPM

-245 KIVCSLGRIPNSEA
+245 KIVASLGRIPDGGG
-259 FGLYMRKGTI
+259 FGLYLKNGTI
-269 VSFDDETGKDNYIFD
+269 ISLNSNSGKYNYHFKENGSFS
-284 HDGYFDLGRGA
+284 LGQGA
-295 ITYNP
+295 IDYDP

-336 GTWLNSVPPSE
+336 GTWLNSVPPSQ

-360 GTYSYSVSYMAK
+360 GTYSYSVSYMAR
-372 DGTPGKDGEPGKDG
+372 DGAPGKDG
-386 ADGQDMRPNLLD
+386 ADGENMRPNLLD

-415 TFALEGTRDEGLDGH
+415 YFALKGTRAEGLNGH
-430 GAIKVETEQKVN
+430 GAVQVETAFKIN
-442 VESMI
+442 GDLPTPDSN
-447 KEIDVDFF
+447 VDFF
-455 QQNVKNQISPS
+455 QQNVKSQIAPS

-475 LGTIVERP
+475 NGRGVANP
-483 VYTYLWTWDKNG
+483 VYTYLWTWATDG

-509 KEQDTPKDGGVKFQP
+509 KEQDTPKDGAVKFQP
-524 TYSWT
+524 TRAWV
-529 RHTVT
+529 RHIVT
-534 FKTSDNLPETC
+534 FKTAAKLPDTC
-545 LCLFRVM
+545 LCLFRVIT
-552 KKFTQQIHPIIP
+552 KQIQQNFPFVP
-564 CVYVTE
+564 CVYITE

-580 AWTRSDNDIVGIAV
+580 AWTRSDNDIADIAI
-594 DKINMP
+594 DKV

-630 DGKFTGIAMS
+630 EGKFTGIAMS

-667 IDPKNEKYSFHGNI
+667 IDPKNEKYSFRGNI

-706 EWNKYFTVQKDVNGQ
+706 EWNKYFTVQKDKNGQ
-721 ELKNHLKPDFYNI
+721 ELKNHLEPDFFNI

-751 YIHLPPYSDSASDY
+751 YIHLPPYSNSAEDY

-780 KLGKDSSVNT
+780 KLKQESSVTT
-790 IYLSCIHAI
+790 IQLSCIDAI
-799 IKVNGQDAS
+799 IKVDGQNVA
-808 KSVYKLSKGGAVVL
+808 KLFYELSKGGAVVL
-822 TGSIDTKGNFYWL
+822 TGSIDTKGKFYWL
-835 ADSDSGTAN
+835 ADSDSGTAS

-852 NPNDIF
+852 NPNDLW
-858 NIKYNTNI
+858 NVKYNTNI

-884 TIKL
+884 TIKP

>member
-24 LNAFGKMVCEMQEY
+24 LNAFGKVVCEMQEY

-51 NSGSEETPEYT
+51 NSGSEESPEYT

-136 RCQRVEVGSDGVT
+136 RCQRVEVGSDGKT

-174 EFVGEIFQDDDTEKV
+174 EFVGEIYQNDDTEKV

-218 AIYLHATENGV
+218 AIYLHATEKGV

-235 NGVNSKSFSD
+235 QGINEKSFSE
-245 KIVCSLGRIPNSEA
+245 KIVCSLGRIPNSEK
-259 FGLYMRKGTI
+259 FGLYMSKGTI
-269 VSFDDETGKDNYIFD
+269 ISVDKNGDNYVFD
-284 HDGYFDLGRGA
+284 EDGYFNLGRGA
-295 ITYNP
+295 ITYDP
-300 ATGVVTIGSDVVIKW
+300 TTGVVTIGSDVVIKW

-336 GTWLNSVPPSE
+336 GTWLNSVPSSQ

-372 DGTPGKDGEPGKDG
+372 DGAPGKDG

-408 NVPNPDK
+408 NVPTTDK
-415 TFALEGTRDEGLDGH
+415 TFELKGTRSDGLNGH
-430 GAIKVETEQKVN
+430 GAVQIETAFKIN
-442 VESMI
+442 GDLPTPDSY
-447 KEIDVDFF
+447 VDFF
-455 QQNVKNQISPS
+455 QQNVKSKIAPS

-475 LGTIVERP
+475 KSKSIAQPL
-483 VYTYLWTWDKNG
+483 YTYMWTYDTNG

-509 KEQDTPKDGGVKFQP
+509 KEQDTPKDGAVKFP
-524 TYSWT
+524 PIHEWTY
-529 RHTVT
+529 HTVT
-534 FKTSDNLPETC
+534 FKTAANLPDTC
-545 LCLFRVM
+545 LCLFRAIT
-552 KKFTQQIHPIIP
+552 KQIPQSSFIVP
-564 CVYVTE
+564 ALFLSE
-570 PKLEVGKAAS
+570 PKLELGKAAS
-580 AWTRSDNDIVGIAV
+580 AWTRSDNDIAGIAA

-630 DGKFTGIAMS
+630 EGKFTGIAMS

-655 LYGISKNICRVI
+655 LYGVSKDECRVI
-667 IDPKNEKYSFHGNI
+667 IDPKNEKYAFRGNI
-681 FCENGQVNGLLVGS
+681 FCESGQVNGLLVGS
-695 YLKGVTQVTEA
+695 YLKGLTQVTNDT
-706 EWNKYFTVQKDVNGQ
+706 EWDKAFT
-721 ELKNHLKPDFYNI
+721 LKGSYYRPNFFVI
-734 NPILL
+734 NPIVILSYDIGDKRTL
-739 ISEGPKDVQGTI
+739 S
-751 YIHLPPYSDSASDY
+751 LPPYGNNANDY
-765 AKSLAFLGYKFYVVN
+765 AESIAFLDYKFYIIN
-780 KLGKDSSVNT
+780 KMSQVLNQNIIDIKAGVSGALYKKDSTMS
-790 IYLSCIHAI
+790 S
-799 IKVNGQDAS
+799 G
-808 KSVYKLSKGGAVVL
+808 KSSISNYRLMTGKAVIL
-822 TGSIDTKGNFYWL
+822 TGCIEENGSFYWL
-835 ADSDSGTAN
+835 VEEGSTSSDLGS
-844 STIVDGSI
+844 GSI
-852 NPNDIF
+852 EKPSF
-858 NIKYNTNI
+858 TIKDNTNI
-866 GHMNWNKVPLTPG
+866 GQMTWTKVPLTPG

-884 TIKL
+884 TIKP

>member
-12 FVGSARSTGNKV
+12 FVGSARNTGNKV
-24 LNAFGKMVCEMQEY
+24 LNAFGKVVCEMQEY

-51 NSGSEETPEYT
+51 NSGSEESPEYT

-128 GFAKNDLI
+128 GFVKNDLI

-174 EFVGEIFQDDDTEKV
+174 EFVGEIYQNDDTEKV

-300 ATGVVTIGSDVVIKW
+300 ATGVVTIGSEVVIKW

-336 GTWLNSVPPSE
+336 GTWLNSVPTSE

-372 DGTPGKDGEPGKDG
+372 DGAPGKDG
-386 ADGQDMRPNLLD
+386 ADGENMRPNLLD

-415 TFALEGTRDEGLDGH
+415 SFALKGTRAEGLDGH

-442 VESMI
+442 VESLI

-509 KEQDTPKDGGVKFQP
+509 KEQDTPIDGGVKFQP
-524 TYSWT
+524 TVQWT

-545 LCLFRVM
+545 LCLFRVV
-552 KKFTQQIHPIIP
+552 KKFTQQIHPIVP

-580 AWTRSDNDIVGIAV
+580 AWTRSDNDIAGIAV

-621 NAAFGTKDA
+621 NAAFGTKDS

-655 LYGISKNICRVI
+655 LYGVYKDECRVI
-667 IDPKNEKYSFHGNI
+667 IDPKNDKYWFRGNI
-681 FCENGQVNGLLVGS
+681 LCESGQVNGLLVGS
-695 YLKGVTQVTEA
+695 YLKGLTQVTNDT
-706 EWNKYFTVQKDVNGQ
+706 EWDKAFT
-721 ELKNHLKPDFYNI
+721 LKGSYYRPNFFVI
-734 NPILL
+734 NPIVILSYDIGDKRTL
-739 ISEGPKDVQGTI
+739 S
-751 YIHLPPYSDSASDY
+751 LPPYGNNANDY
-765 AKSLAFLGYKFYVVN
+765 AESIAFLDYKFYIIN
-780 KLGKDSSVNT
+780 KMSQVLNQNIIDIKAGVSGALYKKDST
-790 IYLSCIHAI
+790 M
-799 IKVNGQDAS
+799 AS
-808 KSVYKLSKGGAVVL
+808 GKSSISTYRLKTGKAVIL
-822 TGSIDTKGNFYWL
+822 TGCIEENGSFYWL
-835 ADSDSGTAN
+835 VEEGSTSSDLGS
-844 STIVDGSI
+844 GSI
-852 NPNDIF
+852 EKPSF
-858 NIKYNTNI
+858 TIKDNTNI
-866 GHMNWNKVPLTPG
+866 GQMTWTKVPLTPNPG
-879 PSDNG
+879 GGILKP
-884 TIKL
+884 

>member
-24 LNAFGKMVCEMQEY
+24 LNAFGKVVCEMQEY

-51 NSGSEETPEYT
+51 NSGSEESPEYT

-98 KVKEVSLRTDEHG
+98 KVKEVSLRTDKHG

-128 GFAKNDLI
+128 GFMKNDLI

-174 EFVGEIFQDDDTEKV
+174 EFVGEIKQEEESEFVES
-189 LNNDVPM
+189 NDVPM

-205 VQYGNTTE
+205 VQYGNITE
-213 PSRQN
+213 PSRQS

-235 NGVNSKSFSD
+235 NGVNSKSFSG
-245 KIVCSLGRIPNSEA
+245 KIVASLGRIPDGGG
-259 FGLYMRKGTI
+259 FGLYLQNGTI
-269 VSFDDETGKDNYIFD
+269 ISLNSKSGNYNYRFSENGSFS
-284 HDGYFDLGRGA
+284 LGQGA
-295 ITYNP
+295 IDYDP
-300 ATGVVTIGSDVVIKW
+300 KTGVVTIGSDVVIKW
-315 GANSKSNVT
+315 GANSKSNVA

-372 DGTPGKDGEPGKDG
+372 DGVPGKDGTPGKDG
-386 ADGQDMRPNLLD
+386 ADGENMRPNLLD

-408 NVPNPDK
+408 NVPTDK
-415 TFALEGTRDEGLDGH
+415 GFTLNGTRAEGLDGH
-430 GAIKVETEQKVN
+430 GAIKVETAQTVN
-442 VESMI
+442 VESLV
-447 KEIDVDFF
+447 KETYVDFF
-455 QQNVKNQISPS
+455 MQNVKSQIAPS
-466 TWYTLSFYL
+466 TWYTLSFY
-475 LGTIVERP
+475 IMCAIEAQP
-483 VYTYLWTWDKNG
+483 VYTYLWTWDTAG

-509 KEQDTPKDGGVKFQP
+509 KEQDAPKDGGVKFQP
-524 TYSWT
+524 TWEWT

-534 FKTSDNLPETC
+534 FKTSGNLPETC
-545 LCLFRVM
+545 LCLFRAI
-552 KKFTQQIHPIIP
+552 KKFTQQINPIIP

-570 PKLEVGKAAS
+570 PKLEVGKSAS
-580 AWTRSDNDIVGIAV
+580 AWTRSDNDIVGVAV

-640 GEGFDLGGKDTNVVG
+640 GEGFDIGGKEKNVVG
-655 LYGISKNICRVI
+655 LYGISKNECRVI
-667 IDPKNEKYSFHGNI
+667 IDPKNEKYAFHGNI
-681 FCENGQVNGLLVGS
+681 FCESGQVNGLLVGS
-695 YLKGVTQVTEA
+695 YLKGLTQVTNED
-706 EWNKYFTVQKDVNGQ
+706 EWKKVFTAKDKDNEG
-721 ELKNHLKPDFYNI
+721 NRWKPDFYNI

-739 ISEGPKDVQGTI
+739 ISYIPNSTPTI
-751 YIHLPPYSDSASDY
+751 YLPPNGNKPSDY
-765 AKSLAFLGYKFYVVN
+765 AESLAFLGYKFYLINRLGKGLTTNQIQVRGIGANIKVYGN
-780 KLGKDSSVNT
+780 DILQQTYKLG
-790 IYLSCIHAI
+790 
-799 IKVNGQDAS
+799 
-808 KSVYKLSKGGAVVL
+808 GGRAVVL
-822 TGSIDTKGNFYWL
+822 TGSIGSDGGFFWL
-835 ADSDSGTAN
+835 VEEGSTSSDLGS
-844 STIVDGSI
+844 GSI
-852 NPNDIF
+852 EKPSF
-858 NIKYNTNI
+858 NIKDNTNI
-866 GHMNWNKVPLTPG
+866 GQMTWTKVPLTTG

-884 TIKL
+884 TIKP

>member
-24 LNAFGKMVCEMQEY
+24 LNAFGKVVCEMQEY

-128 GFAKNDLI
+128 GFMKNDLI

-174 EFVGEIFQDDDTEKV
+174 EFLGEIKQDKETEWV
-189 LNNDVPM
+189 ERNDVPM

-205 VQYGNTTE
+205 VQYGNTTVK
-213 PSRQN
+213 SRQN
-218 AIYLHATENGV
+218 AIYLHATEKGV

-235 NGVNSKSFSD
+235 QGINEKSFSE
-245 KIVCSLGRIPNSEA
+245 KIVCSLGRIPNSEK
-259 FGLYMRKGTI
+259 FGLYMSKGTI
-269 VSFDDETGKDNYIFD
+269 ISVDKNGDNYVFD
-284 HDGYFDLGRGA
+284 EDGYFNLGRGA
-295 ITYNP
+295 ITYDP
-300 ATGVVTIGSDVVIKW
+300 TTGVVTIGSDVVIKW

-360 GTYSYSVSYMAK
+360 GTYSYSVSYMAR
-372 DGTPGKDGEPGKDG
+372 DGAPGKDG
-386 ADGQDMRPNLLD
+386 ADGENMRPNLLD

-442 VESMI
+442 VESLI

-483 VYTYLWTWDKNG
+483 VYTYLWTLDKNG

-552 KKFTQQIHPIIP
+552 KKFTQQIHPVIP

-655 LYGISKNICRVI
+655 LYGVSKDECRVI
-667 IDPKNEKYSFHGNI
+667 IDPKNEKYAFRGNI
-681 FCENGQVNGLLVGS
+681 FCESGQVNGLLVGS
-695 YLKGVTQVTEA
+695 YLKGLTQVTNDT
-706 EWNKYFTVQKDVNGQ
+706 EWDKAFT
-721 ELKNHLKPDFYNI
+721 LKGSYYRPNFFVI
-734 NPILL
+734 NPIVILSYDIGDKRTL
-739 ISEGPKDVQGTI
+739 S
-751 YIHLPPYSDSASDY
+751 LPPYGNNANDY
-765 AKSLAFLGYKFYVVN
+765 AESIAFLDYKFYIIN
-780 KLGKDSSVNT
+780 KMSQVLNQNIIDIKAGVSGALYKKDST
-790 IYLSCIHAI
+790 M
-799 IKVNGQDAS
+799 AS
-808 KSVYKLSKGGAVVL
+808 GKSSISTYRLKTGKAVIL
-822 TGSIDTKGNFYWL
+822 TGCIEENGSFYWL
-835 ADSDSGTAN
+835 VEEGSTSSDLGS
-844 STIVDGSI
+844 GSI
-852 NPNDIF
+852 EKPSF
-858 NIKYNTNI
+858 TIKDNTNI
-866 GHMNWNKVPLTPG
+866 GQMTWTKVPLTPG

-884 TIKL
+884 TIKP

>member
-24 LNAFGKMVCEMQEY
+24 LNAFGKVVCEMQEY

-128 GFAKNDLI
+128 GFMKNDLI

-174 EFVGEIFQDDDTEKV
+174 EFLGEIKQDKEKEWV
-189 LNNDVPM
+189 ERNDVPM

-213 PSRQN
+213 TNRQN

-235 NGVNSKSFSD
+235 NGVDSKSFSG
-245 KIVCSLGRIPNSEA
+245 KIVASLGRIPNGGG
-259 FGLYMRKGTI
+259 FGLYLQNGTI
-269 VSFDDETGKDNYIFD
+269 ISLNSKSKKFNY
-284 HDGYFDLGRGA
+284 YFDEDGSFILGQGA
-295 ITYNP
+295 IDYDP
-300 ATGVVTIGSDVVIKW
+300 ATGVVTIGSEVVIKW

-372 DGTPGKDGEPGKDG
+372 DGAPGKDGTDG
-386 ADGQDMRPNLLD
+386 ENMRPNLLD

-415 TFALEGTRDEGLDGH
+415 YFALGGTRAEGLNGH
-430 GAIKVETEQKVN
+430 GAVQIETAFKIN
-442 VESMI
+442 GDLPTPDSYI
-447 KEIDVDFF
+447 DFF
-455 QQNVKNQISPS
+455 QQNVKSQIAPS

-475 LGTIVERP
+475 KGRGVANP
-483 VYTYLWTWDKNG
+483 VYTYLWTWATDG

-509 KEQDTPKDGGVKFQP
+509 KEQDTPKDGAVKFQP
-524 TYSWT
+524 TVGPWV
-529 RHTVT
+529 RHIVT
-534 FKTSDNLPETC
+534 FKTAAKLPDTC
-545 LCLFRVM
+545 LCLFRVIT
-552 KKFTQQIHPIIP
+552 KQVPQNILLVP
-564 CVYVTE
+564 CAYVTE

-580 AWTRSDNDIVGIAV
+580 AWTRSDNDIADIAI
-594 DKINMP
+594 DKV

-621 NAAFGTKDA
+621 NAAFGAKDA

-655 LYGISKNICRVI
+655 LYGVSKDECRVI
-667 IDPKNEKYSFHGNI
+667 IDPKNEKYSFRGNI
-681 FCENGQVNGLLVGS
+681 FCESGQVNGLLVGS
-695 YLKGVTQVTEA
+695 YLKGLTQVTNEN
-706 EWNKYFTVQKDVNGQ
+706 EWNKAF
-721 ELKNHLKPDFYNI
+721 ELKGSSYRPNFFVI
-734 NPILL
+734 NPIVVLL
-739 ISEGPKDVQGTI
+739 YDIGGIRKIS
-751 YIHLPPYSDSASDY
+751 LPPYGNTPDDY
-765 AKSLAFLGYKFYVVN
+765 AESIAFLDYKFYIIN
-780 KLGKDSSVNT
+780 KMSQVLSQNIIDIRTGIPSALYKKDSTMS
-790 IYLSCIHAI
+790 S
-799 IKVNGQDAS
+799 G
-808 KSVYKLSKGGAVVL
+808 KSSISNYRLMTGKAVIL
-822 TGSIDTKGNFYWL
+822 TGCIEGNGSFYWL
-835 ADSDSGTAN
+835 VEEGSTSSDLGS
-844 STIVDGSI
+844 GSI
-852 NPNDIF
+852 EKPSF
-858 NIKYNTNI
+858 TIKDNTNI
-866 GHMNWNKVPLTPG
+866 WQMTWNKVPLAPG

-884 TIKL
+884 TIKP

>member
-24 LNAFGKMVCEMQEY
+24 LNAFGKVVCEMQEY

-51 NSGSEETPEYT
+51 NSGSEESPEYT

-128 GFAKNDLI
+128 GFMKNDLI

-174 EFVGEIFQDDDTEKV
+174 EFVGEIKQEEESEFVES
-189 LNNDVPM
+189 NDVPM

-205 VQYGNTTE
+205 VQYGNTTVK
-213 PSRQN
+213 SRQN

-235 NGVNSKSFSD
+235 NGVNSKSFSG
-245 KIVCSLGRIPNSEA
+245 KIVASLGRIPDGGG
-259 FGLYMRKGTI
+259 FGLYLQNGTI
-269 VSFDDETGKDNYIFD
+269 ISLNSKSGEYNYHFNENGSFS
-284 HDGYFDLGRGA
+284 LGQGA
-295 ITYNP
+295 IKYDP
-300 ATGVVTIGSDVVIKW
+300 ATGIVTIGSEVVIKW

-336 GTWLNSVPPSE
+336 GTWLNSVPPSQ

-360 GTYSYSVSYMAK
+360 GTYSYSVSYMAR
-372 DGTPGKDGEPGKDG
+372 DGAPGKDG

-398 YTEFKQETFD
+398 YTEFERETFD

-415 TFALEGTRDEGLDGH
+415 TFALKGTRAEGLNGH
-430 GAIKVETEQKVN
+430 GAVQVETAFKIN
-442 VESMI
+442 GDLPTPDSY
-447 KEIDVDFF
+447 VDFF
-455 QQNVKNQISPS
+455 QQNVKSKIAPS

-475 LGTIVERP
+475 KSKSIAQPL
-483 VYTYLWTWDKNG
+483 YTYMWTYDTNG

-509 KEQDTPKDGGVKFQP
+509 KEQDTPKDGAVKFSP
-524 TYSWT
+524 INEWTY
-529 RHTVT
+529 HTVT
-534 FKTSDNLPETC
+534 FKTAANLPDTC
-545 LCLFRVM
+545 LCLFRAIT
-552 KKFTQQIHPIIP
+552 KQIPQSNFIVP
-564 CVYVTE
+564 ALFLSE
-570 PKLEVGKAAS
+570 PKLELGKAAS
-580 AWTRSDNDIVGIAV
+580 AWTRSDNDIAGIAA

-621 NAAFGTKDA
+621 NAVFGTKDA

-640 GEGFDLGGKDTNVVG
+640 GEGFDFGGKDRNVVG
-655 LYGISKNICRVI
+655 LYGIYKDNGRVI
-667 IDPKNEKYSFHGNI
+667 IDPKNERYSFHGNI
-681 FCENGQVNGLLVGS
+681 ICESGKVNGLLEGS
-695 YLKGVTQVTEA
+695 YLKGFTQIRNEKEWEGVFFQDKGDTE
-706 EWNKYFTVQKDVNGQ
+706 W
-721 ELKNHLKPDFYNI
+721 KPSFYSI

-739 ISEGPKDVQGTI
+739 ISYLPETNPII
-751 YIHLPPYSDSASDY
+751 YLPPYGKEASDY
-765 AKSLAFLGYKFYVVN
+765 AESLAFIDYKFYIIN
-780 KLGKDSSVNT
+780 KTGTGYIAVKTYGSK
-790 IYLSCIHAI
+790 
-799 IKVNGQDAS
+799 IKV
-808 KSVYKLSKGGAVVL
+808 KGGNGISQKSYNILNGTTAVL
-822 TGSIDTKGNFYWL
+822 TGAIESDGSFYWV
-835 ADSDSGTAN
+835 AEK
-844 STIVDGSI
+844 GSI
-852 NPNDIF
+852 SQE
-858 NIKYNTNI
+858 
-866 GHMNWNKVPLTPG
+866 V
-879 PSDNG
+879 SNG
-884 TIKL
+884 TIDNNRKDPIFDKKYLIQFGWQNRLVTPTKPSNPGGDIG

>member
-12 FVGSARSTGNKV
+12 FVGSARNTGNKV
-24 LNAFGKMVCEMQEY
+24 LNAFGKVVCEMQEY

-98 KVKEVSLRTDEHG
+98 KIKEVSLRTDEHG

-174 EFVGEIFQDDDTEKV
+174 EFVGEIKQEEESEFVER
-189 LNNDVPM
+189 NDVPM

-205 VQYGNTTE
+205 VQYGNTTVK
-213 PSRQN
+213 SRQN

-235 NGVNSKSFSD
+235 DGVNSKSFSG
-245 KIVCSLGRIPNSEA
+245 KIVASLGRIPDGGG
-259 FGLYMRKGTI
+259 FGLYLRNGTI
-269 VSFDDETGKDNYIFD
+269 ISLNSNSGKYNYHFKENGSFS
-284 HDGYFDLGRGA
+284 LGQGA
-295 ITYNP
+295 IDYDP

-336 GTWLNSVPPSE
+336 GTWLNSVPTSE

-360 GTYSYSVSYMAK
+360 GTYSYSVSYMAR
-372 DGTPGKDGEPGKDG
+372 DGAPGKDG
-386 ADGQDMRPNLLD
+386 ADGENMRPNLLD

-430 GAIKVETEQKVN
+430 GAIKVESEQTVN
-442 VESMI
+442 VEPPI
-447 KEIDVDFF
+447 KEINVDFF
-455 QQNVKNQISPS
+455 QQNVKNQIAPS

-475 LGTIVERP
+475 LGTIEERP

-509 KEQDTPKDGGVKFQP
+509 KEQDTPIDGGVKFQP
-524 TYSWT
+524 TVQWT

-545 LCLFRVM
+545 LCLFRVV
-552 KKFTQQIHPIIP
+552 KKFTQQIHPIVP

-580 AWTRSDNDIVGIAV
+580 AWTRSDNDIAGIAV

-621 NAAFGTKDA
+621 NAAFGTKDS

-655 LYGISKNICRVI
+655 LYGVYKDECRVI
-667 IDPKNEKYSFHGNI
+667 IDPKNDKYWFRGNI
-681 FCENGQVNGLLVGS
+681 LCESGQVNGLLVGS
-695 YLKGVTQVTEA
+695 YLKGLTQVTNDT
-706 EWNKYFTVQKDVNGQ
+706 EWDKAFT
-721 ELKNHLKPDFYNI
+721 LKGSYYRPNFFVI
-734 NPILL
+734 NPIVILSYDIGDKRTL
-739 ISEGPKDVQGTI
+739 S
-751 YIHLPPYSDSASDY
+751 LPPYGNNANDY
-765 AKSLAFLGYKFYVVN
+765 AESIAFLDYKFYIIN
-780 KLGKDSSVNT
+780 KMSQVLNQNIIDIKAGVSGALYKKDST
-790 IYLSCIHAI
+790 M
-799 IKVNGQDAS
+799 AS
-808 KSVYKLSKGGAVVL
+808 GKSSISTYRLKTGKAVIL
-822 TGSIDTKGNFYWL
+822 TGCIEENGSFYWL
-835 ADSDSGTAN
+835 VEEGSTSSDLGS
-844 STIVDGSI
+844 GSI
-852 NPNDIF
+852 EKPSF
-858 NIKYNTNI
+858 TIKDNTNI
-866 GHMNWNKVPLTPG
+866 GQMTWTKVPLTPNPG
-879 PSDNG
+879 GGILKP
-884 TIKL
+884 

>member
-24 LNAFGKMVCEMQEY
+24 LNAFGKVVCEMQEY

-51 NSGSEETPEYT
+51 NSGSEESPEYT

-128 GFAKNDLI
+128 GFVKNDLI
-136 RCQRVEVGSDGVT
+136 RCQRVEIGSDGVT

-174 EFVGEIFQDDDTEKV
+174 EFVGEIKQEEESEFVER
-189 LNNDVPM
+189 NDVPM

-205 VQYGNTTE
+205 VQYGNTTVK
-213 PSRQN
+213 SRQN
-218 AIYLHATENGV
+218 AIYLHATESGV

-235 NGVNSKSFSD
+235 NGVNSKSFSG
-245 KIVCSLGRIPNSEA
+245 KIVASLGRIPDGGG
-259 FGLYMRKGTI
+259 FGLYLQNGTI
-269 VSFDDETGKDNYIFD
+269 ISLNSKSGNYNYHFNEN
-284 HDGYFDLGRGA
+284 GRFSLGQGA
-295 ITYNP
+295 IDYDP
-300 ATGVVTIGSDVVIKW
+300 KTGVVTIGSEVVIKW

-360 GTYSYSVSYMAK
+360 GTYSYSVSYMAR
-372 DGTPGKDGEPGKDG
+372 DGAPGKDG
-386 ADGQDMRPNLLD
+386 ADGENMRPNLLD

-415 TFALEGTRDEGLDGH
+415 YFALKGTRAEGLNGH
-430 GAIKVETEQKVN
+430 GAVQIETAFKIN
-442 VESMI
+442 GDLPTPDSY
-447 KEIDVDFF
+447 VDFF
-455 QQNVKNQISPS
+455 QQNVKSQIAPS

-475 LGTIVERP
+475 KGRGIANP
-483 VYTYLWTWDKNG
+483 VYTYLWTWATDG

-509 KEQDTPKDGGVKFQP
+509 KEQDTPKDGAVKFQP
-524 TYSWT
+524 TARPWVC
-529 RHTVT
+529 HIVT
-534 FKTSDNLPETC
+534 FKTAAKLPDTC
-545 LCLFRVM
+545 LCLFRVIS
-552 KKFTQQIHPIIP
+552 KQIPQNHPIIP
-564 CVYVTE
+564 CVYITE
-570 PKLEVGKAAS
+570 PKIEVGKAAS
-580 AWTRSDNDIVGIAV
+580 AWTRSDNDIADIAI
-594 DKINMP
+594 DKVNMP

-630 DGKFTGIAMS
+630 EGKFTGIAMS

-667 IDPKNEKYSFHGNI
+667 IDPKNEKYSFRGNI

-706 EWNKYFTVQKDVNGQ
+706 EWNKYFTIQKDKNGQ
-721 ELKNHLKPDFYNI
+721 ELKNHLEPDFFNI

-751 YIHLPPYSDSASDY
+751 YIHLPPYSNSAEDY

-780 KLGKDSSVNT
+780 KLKQESSVTT
-790 IYLSCIHAI
+790 IQLSCIDAI
-799 IKVNGQDAS
+799 IKVDGQNVA
-808 KSVYKLSKGGAVVL
+808 KSFYKLSKGGAVVL
-822 TGSIDTKGNFYWL
+822 TGSIDTKGKFYWL
-835 ADSDSGTAN
+835 ADSDSGTAS

-852 NPNDIF
+852 NPNDLW
-858 NIKYNTNI
+858 NVKYNTNI
-866 GHMNWNKVPLTPG
+866 GHMTWTKVPLTPNPG
-879 PSDNG
+879 GEILKP
-884 TIKL
+884 

>member
-24 LNAFGKMVCEMQEY
+24 LNAFGKVVCEMQEY

-51 NSGSEETPEYT
+51 NSGSEESPEYT

-136 RCQRVEVGSDGVT
+136 RCQRVEVGSDGMT

-174 EFVGEIFQDDDTEKV
+174 EFVGEIKQEEESEFVES
-189 LNNDVPM
+189 NDVPM

-205 VQYGNTTE
+205 VQYGNTTVK
-213 PSRQN
+213 SRQN

-235 NGVNSKSFSD
+235 NGVNSKSFSG
-245 KIVCSLGRIPNSEA
+245 KIVASLGRMPNGGG
-259 FGLYMRKGTI
+259 FGLYLQNGTI
-269 VSFDDETGKDNYIFD
+269 ISLNSKSGEYNYHFNENGSFS
-284 HDGYFDLGRGA
+284 LGQGA
-295 ITYNP
+295 IKYDP

-336 GTWLNSVPPSE
+336 GTWLNSVPPSQ

-372 DGTPGKDGEPGKDG
+372 DGAPGKDGTDG
-386 ADGQDMRPNLLD
+386 ENMRPNLLD

-415 TFALEGTRDEGLDGH
+415 TFALEGTRAEGLNGH
-430 GAIKVETEQKVN
+430 GAIKVESEQTVN
-442 VESMI
+442 VEPPI
-447 KEIDVDFF
+447 KEINVDFF
-455 QQNVKNQISPS
+455 QQNVKNQIAPS

-475 LGTIVERP
+475 LGTIEERP

-509 KEQDTPKDGGVKFQP
+509 KEQDTPIDGGVKFQP
-524 TYSWT
+524 TVQWT

-545 LCLFRVM
+545 LCLFRVV
-552 KKFTQQIHPIIP
+552 KKFTQQIHPIVP

-580 AWTRSDNDIVGIAV
+580 AWTRSDNDIAGIAA

-655 LYGISKNICRVI
+655 LYGVSKDECRVI
-667 IDPKNEKYSFHGNI
+667 IDPKNEKYAFRGNI
-681 FCENGQVNGLLVGS
+681 FCESGQVNGLLVGS
-695 YLKGVTQVTEA
+695 YLKGLTQVTNDT
-706 EWNKYFTVQKDVNGQ
+706 EWDKAFT
-721 ELKNHLKPDFYNI
+721 LKGSYYRPNFFVI
-734 NPILL
+734 NPIVILSYDIGDKRTL
-739 ISEGPKDVQGTI
+739 S
-751 YIHLPPYSDSASDY
+751 LPPYGNNANDY
-765 AKSLAFLGYKFYVVN
+765 AESIAFLDYKFYIIN
-780 KLGKDSSVNT
+780 KMSQVLNQNIIDIKAGVSGALYKKDST
-790 IYLSCIHAI
+790 M
-799 IKVNGQDAS
+799 AS
-808 KSVYKLSKGGAVVL
+808 GKSSISTYRLKTGKAVIL
-822 TGSIDTKGNFYWL
+822 TGCIEENGSFYWL
-835 ADSDSGTAN
+835 VEEGSTSSDLGS
-844 STIVDGSI
+844 GSI
-852 NPNDIF
+852 EKPSF
-858 NIKYNTNI
+858 TIKDNTNI
-866 GHMNWNKVPLTPG
+866 GQMTWTKVPLIPG

-884 TIKL
+884 TIKP

>member
-24 LNAFGKMVCEMQEY
+24 LNAFGKVVCEMQEY

-51 NSGSEETPEYT
+51 NSGSEESPEYT

-74 IAHELIIDQVRAIC
+74 IAHDLIIDQVRAIC

-128 GFAKNDLI
+128 GFMKNDLI

-174 EFVGEIFQDDDTEKV
+174 EFVGEIYQNDDTEKV

-235 NGVNSKSFSD
+235 NGVNSKSFYD

-372 DGTPGKDGEPGKDG
+372 DGTPGKDG
-386 ADGQDMRPNLLD
+386 ADGENMRPNLLD

-408 NVPNPDK
+408 NVPKDK
-415 TFALEGTRDEGLDGH
+415 GFTLVGTRAEGLDGH
-430 GAIKVETEQKVN
+430 GAVQIETAFKIN
-442 VESMI
+442 GDLPTPDSY
-447 KEIDVDFF
+447 VDFF
-455 QQNVKNQISPS
+455 QQNVKSQIAPS

-475 LGTIVERP
+475 KGRGVANP
-483 VYTYLWTWDKNG
+483 VYTYLWTWATDG

-509 KEQDTPKDGGVKFQP
+509 KEQDTPKDGAVKFQP
-524 TYSWT
+524 TAGPWV
-529 RHTVT
+529 RHIVT
-534 FKTSDNLPETC
+534 FKTAAKLPDTC
-545 LCLFRVM
+545 LCLFRVIT
-552 KKFTQQIHPIIP
+552 KQVPQNLLLVP
-564 CVYVTE
+564 CAYVTE

-580 AWTRSDNDIVGIAV
+580 AWTRSDNDIADIAI
-594 DKINMP
+594 DKV

-621 NAAFGTKDA
+621 NAVFGTKDA

-640 GEGFDLGGKDTNVVG
+640 GEGFDFGGKDRNVVG
-655 LYGISKNICRVI
+655 LYAIYKNDCRVI
-667 IDPKNEKYSFHGNI
+667 IDPKNERYSFHGNI
-681 FCENGQVNGLLVGS
+681 ICDSGRVNGLLEGS
-695 YLKGVTQVTEA
+695 YIKGLTQISNQN
-706 EWNKYFTVQKDVNGQ
+706 EWEGVFFQ
-721 ELKNHLKPDFYNI
+721 EKGDTQWKPSFYSI

-739 ISEGPKDVQGTI
+739 ITYLPETNPII
-751 YIHLPPYSDSASDY
+751 YLPPYGKEASDY
-765 AKSLAFLGYKFYVVN
+765 AESLAFIDYKFYIIN
-780 KLGKDSSVNT
+780 KTGAGYIAVKTYGSK
-790 IYLSCIHAI
+790 
-799 IKVNGQDAS
+799 IKV
-808 KSVYKLSKGGAVVL
+808 KGGNGISQSSYNILNGTTTVL
-822 TGSIDTKGNFYWL
+822 TGSIESDGSFYWV
-835 ADSDSGTAN
+835 AEK
-844 STIVDGSI
+844 GSI
-852 NPNDIF
+852 SQE
-858 NIKYNTNI
+858 
-866 GHMNWNKVPLTPG
+866 V
-879 PSDNG
+879 SNG
-884 TIKL
+884 TIDIKRNDPIFDKKYLNQFGWKNNLVTPTKPSNPGGDIG

>member
-24 LNAFGKMVCEMQEY
+24 LNAFGKVVCEMQEY

-174 EFVGEIFQDDDTEKV
+174 EFVGEIKQEEESEFVES
-189 LNNDVPM
+189 NDVPM

-205 VQYGNTTE
+205 VQYGNTTVT
-213 PSRQN
+213 SRQS

-235 NGVNSKSFSD
+235 NGVNSKSFSG
-245 KIVCSLGRIPNSEA
+245 KIVASLGRIPDGGG
-259 FGLYMRKGTI
+259 FGLYLQNGTI
-269 VSFDDETGKDNYIFD
+269 ISLNSNSGKYNYHFNENGSFS
-284 HDGYFDLGRGA
+284 LGQGA
-295 ITYNP
+295 IDYDP
-300 ATGVVTIGSDVVIKW
+300 KTGVVTIGSDVVIKW
-315 GANSKSNVT
+315 GASSKSNVT

-331 VNAPT
+331 VNVPT
-336 GTWLNSVPPSE
+336 DKWLSSVPPSQA
-347 VGKYL
+347 GKYL

-360 GTYSYSVSYMAK
+360 GTYSYSVSYMAR
-372 DGTPGKDGEPGKDG
+372 DGAPGKDG
-386 ADGQDMRPNLLD
+386 ADGENMRPNLLD

-408 NVPNPDK
+408 NVPTDK
-415 TFALEGTRDEGLDGH
+415 GFTLKGTRVEGLDGH
-430 GAIKVETEQKVN
+430 GAVQIETAFKIKGDLPTPD
-442 VESMI
+442 SY
-447 KEIDVDFF
+447 VDFF
-455 QQNVKNQISPS
+455 QQNVKSQIAPS

-475 LGTIVERP
+475 GSKSIAQPL
-483 VYTYLWTWDKNG
+483 YTYMWTYDTNG

-509 KEQDTPKDGGVKFQP
+509 KEQDTPKDGAVKFSP
-524 TYSWT
+524 IHEWTY
-529 RHTVT
+529 HTVT
-534 FKTSDNLPETC
+534 FKTAANLPDTC
-545 LCLFRVM
+545 LCLFRAIT
-552 KKFTQQIHPIIP
+552 KQIPQSNFIVP
-564 CVYVTE
+564 ALFLSE
-570 PKLEVGKAAS
+570 PKLEVGKSAS
-580 AWTRSDNDIVGIAV
+580 AWTRSDNDIADIAA

-621 NAAFGTKDA
+621 NAVFGTKDA

-640 GEGFDLGGKDTNVVG
+640 GEGFDFGGKDTNVVG
-655 LYGISKNICRVI
+655 LYGVYKDECRVI
-667 IDPKNEKYSFHGNI
+667 IDPKNDKYWFRGNI
-681 FCENGQVNGLLVGS
+681 LCESGQVNGLLVGS
-695 YLKGVTQVTEA
+695 YLKGLTQVTNDT
-706 EWNKYFTVQKDVNGQ
+706 EWNKAFT
-721 ELKNHLKPDFYNI
+721 LKGSYYRPNFFVI
-734 NPILL
+734 NPIVILSYDIGDKRTL
-739 ISEGPKDVQGTI
+739 S
-751 YIHLPPYSDSASDY
+751 LPPYGNTANDY
-765 AKSLAFLGYKFYVVN
+765 AESIAFLDYKFYIIN
-780 KLGKDSSVNT
+780 KMSQVLNQNIIDIKAGVSGALYKKDSTMSSGKISISTYRLMTGKAVILT
-790 IYLSCIHAI
+790 GCIEE
-799 IKVNGQDAS
+799 NGSFYWLVEEGSTSSDLGS
-808 KSVYKLSKGGAVVL
+808 
-822 TGSIDTKGNFYWL
+822 GSIDKP
-835 ADSDSGTAN
+835 S
-844 STIVDGSI
+844 
-852 NPNDIF
+852 F
-858 NIKYNTNI
+858 NIKDNTNI
-866 GHMNWNKVPLTPG
+866 GQLTWTKVPLTPNPG
-879 PSDNG
+879 GGILKP
-884 TIKL
+884 

>member
-24 LNAFGKMVCEMQEY
+24 LNAFGKVVCEMQEY

-51 NSGSEETPEYT
+51 NSGSEESPEYT

-128 GFAKNDLI
+128 GFVKNDLI

-174 EFVGEIFQDDDTEKV
+174 EFVGEIYQNDDMEKV

-218 AIYLHATENGV
+218 AIYLHTTENGV

-372 DGTPGKDGEPGKDG
+372 DGAPGKDGT
-386 ADGQDMRPNLLD
+386 DGQDMRPNLLD

-408 NVPNPDK
+408 NVPTTDK
-415 TFALEGTRDEGLDGH
+415 TFELKGTRSDGLNGH
-430 GAIKVETEQKVN
+430 GAVQIETAFKIN
-442 VESMI
+442 GDLPTPDSY
-447 KEIDVDFF
+447 VDFF
-455 QQNVKNQISPS
+455 QQNVKSKIAPS

-475 LGTIVERP
+475 KSKSIAQPL
-483 VYTYLWTWDKNG
+483 YTYMWTYDTNG

-509 KEQDTPKDGGVKFQP
+509 KEQDTPKDGAVKFSP
-524 TYSWT
+524 IHEWTY
-529 RHTVT
+529 HTVT
-534 FKTSDNLPETC
+534 FKTAANLPDTC
-545 LCLFRVM
+545 LCLFRAIT
-552 KKFTQQIHPIIP
+552 KQIPQSNFIVP
-564 CVYVTE
+564 ALFLSE
-570 PKLEVGKAAS
+570 PKLELGKAAS
-580 AWTRSDNDIVGIAV
+580 AWTRSDNDIAGIAV

-655 LYGISKNICRVI
+655 LFGISKDICRVI
-667 IDPKNEKYSFHGNI
+667 IDPKNERYSFRGNI
-681 FCENGQVNGLLVGS
+681 ICESGKVNGLLEGS
-695 YLKGVTQVTEA
+695 YLKGLTQIRNEE
-706 EWNKYFTVQKDVNGQ
+706 EW
-721 ELKNHLKPDFYNI
+721 KNVFFQDKGDTKWKPSFFSI

-739 ISEGPKDVQGTI
+739 ISYLPETQPII
-751 YIHLPPYSDSASDY
+751 YLPPYGKEASDY
-765 AKSLAFLGYKFYVVN
+765 AESLAFIDYKFYIIN
-780 KLGKDSSVNT
+780 KTGAGYIAVKT
-790 IYLSCIHAI
+790 YGFK
-799 IKVNGQDAS
+799 IKV
-808 KSVYKLSKGGAVVL
+808 KGGNGISQSSYNILNGTTAVL
-822 TGSIDTKGNFYWL
+822 TGAIESDGSFYWV
-835 ADSDSGTAN
+835 AEK
-844 STIVDGSI
+844 GSI
-852 NPNDIF
+852 SQE
-858 NIKYNTNI
+858 
-866 GHMNWNKVPLTPG
+866 V
-879 PSDNG
+879 SNG
-884 TIKL
+884 TIDIKRNDPIFGKKYLTQFGWKNNLVTPIKPSNPGGDIG

>member
-24 LNAFGKMVCEMQEY
+24 LNAFGKVVCEMQEY

-51 NSGSEETPEYT
+51 NSGSEESPEYT

-128 GFAKNDLI
+128 GFMKNDLI

-174 EFVGEIFQDDDTEKV
+174 EFLGEIKQDKETEWV
-189 LNNDVPM
+189 ERNDVPM

-213 PSRQN
+213 TNRQN

-235 NGVNSKSFSD
+235 NGVGSKSFSG
-245 KIVCSLGRIPNSEA
+245 KIVASLGRIPNGGG
-259 FGLYMRKGTI
+259 FGLYLQNGTI
-269 VSFDDETGKDNYIFD
+269 ISLNSKSKKFNY
-284 HDGYFDLGRGA
+284 YFDEDGSFILGQGA
-295 ITYNP
+295 IDYDP

-372 DGTPGKDGEPGKDG
+372 DGAPGKDGT
-386 ADGQDMRPNLLD
+386 DGQDMRPNLLD

-408 NVPNPDK
+408 NVPTTDK
-415 TFALEGTRDEGLDGH
+415 TFELKGTRSDGLNGH
-430 GAIKVETEQKVN
+430 GAVQIETAFKIN
-442 VESMI
+442 GDLPTPDSY
-447 KEIDVDFF
+447 VDFF
-455 QQNVKNQISPS
+455 QQNVKSKIAPS

-475 LGTIVERP
+475 KSKSIAQPL
-483 VYTYLWTWDKNG
+483 YTYMWTYDTNG

-509 KEQDTPKDGGVKFQP
+509 KEQDTPKDGAVKFSSIHEW
-524 TYSWT
+524 TY
-529 RHTVT
+529 HTVT
-534 FKTSDNLPETC
+534 FKTAANLPDTC
-545 LCLFRVM
+545 LCLFRAIT
-552 KKFTQQIHPIIP
+552 KQIPQSNSIVP
-564 CVYVTE
+564 ALFLSE
-570 PKLEVGKAAS
+570 PKLELGKAAS
-580 AWTRSDNDIVGIAV
+580 AWTRSDNDIAGIAA

-655 LYGISKNICRVI
+655 LYGVSKDECRVI
-667 IDPKNEKYSFHGNI
+667 IDPKNEKYAFRGNI
-681 FCENGQVNGLLVGS
+681 FCESGQVNGLLVGS
-695 YLKGVTQVTEA
+695 YLKGLTQVTNDT
-706 EWNKYFTVQKDVNGQ
+706 EWDKAFT
-721 ELKNHLKPDFYNI
+721 LKGSYYRPNFFVI
-734 NPILL
+734 NPIVILSYDIGDKRTL
-739 ISEGPKDVQGTI
+739 S
-751 YIHLPPYSDSASDY
+751 LPPYGNNANDY
-765 AKSLAFLGYKFYVVN
+765 AESIAFLDYKFYIIN
-780 KLGKDSSVNT
+780 KMSQVLNQNIIDIKAGVSGALYKKDST
-790 IYLSCIHAI
+790 M
-799 IKVNGQDAS
+799 AS
-808 KSVYKLSKGGAVVL
+808 GKSSISYYRLKTGKAVIL
-822 TGSIDTKGNFYWL
+822 TGCIEENGSFYWL
-835 ADSDSGTAN
+835 VEEGSTSSDLGS
-844 STIVDGSI
+844 GSI
-852 NPNDIF
+852 EKPSF
-858 NIKYNTNI
+858 TIKDNTNI
-866 GHMNWNKVPLTPG
+866 GQMTWTKVPLIPG

-884 TIKL
+884 TIKP

>member
-24 LNAFGKMVCEMQEY
+24 LNAFGKVVCEMQEY

-51 NSGSEETPEYT
+51 NIGSEETPEYT

-128 GFAKNDLI
+128 GFVKNDLI

-174 EFVGEIFQDDDTEKV
+174 EFVGEIKQEEESEFVES
-189 LNNDVPM
+189 NDVPM

-205 VQYGNTTE
+205 VQYGNITE

-218 AIYLHATENGV
+218 AIYLHATESGV

-235 NGVNSKSFSD
+235 NGVNSKSFSG
-245 KIVCSLGRIPNSEA
+245 KIVASLGRIPNGGG
-259 FGLYMRKGTI
+259 FGLYLQNGTI
-269 VSFDDETGKDNYIFD
+269 ISLNSKSGEYNYHFNENGSFS
-284 HDGYFDLGRGA
+284 LGQGA
-295 ITYNP
+295 IKYDP
-300 ATGVVTIGSDVVIKW
+300 ATGVVTIGSEVVIKW

-336 GTWLNSVPPSE
+336 GAWLNSVPPSE

-360 GTYSYSVSYMAK
+360 GTYSYSVSYMAR
-372 DGTPGKDGEPGKDG
+372 DGAPGKDGT
-386 ADGQDMRPNLLD
+386 DGQDMRPNLLD

-408 NVPNPDK
+408 NVPTDNGFTLK
-415 TFALEGTRDEGLDGH
+415 GTRAEGLDGH
-430 GAIKVETEQKVN
+430 GAIKVEVEQKVIA
-442 VESMI
+442 ESLV
-447 KEIDVDFF
+447 KETYVDFF
-455 QQNVKNQISPS
+455 QQNVKNQIAPS

-475 LGTIVERP
+475 MGIIEERP
-483 VYTYLWTWDKNG
+483 VYTYLWTWDTAG

-524 TYSWT
+524 TFEWT

-545 LCLFRVM
+545 LCLFRAI
-552 KKFTQQIHPIIP
+552 KQFTQQIHPIIP

-570 PKLEVGKAAS
+570 PKLEAGKAAS

-594 DKINMP
+594 DKIDMP

-630 DGKFTGIAMS
+630 EGKFTGIAMS

-655 LYGISKNICRVI
+655 LYGISKDNCRVI
-667 IDPKNEKYSFHGNI
+667 IDPKNEKYAFRGNI
-681 FCENGQVNGLLVGS
+681 FCESGQVNGLLVGS
-695 YLKGVTQVTEA
+695 YLKGLTQVTNEN
-706 EWNKYFTVQKDVNGQ
+706 EWNKAF
-721 ELKNHLKPDFYNI
+721 ELKGSYYRPNFFVI
-734 NPILL
+734 NPIVVLSYEIGGTRK
-739 ISEGPKDVQGTI
+739 IS
-751 YIHLPPYSDSASDY
+751 LPPYGNTPDDY
-765 AKSLAFLGYKFYVVN
+765 AESIAFLDYKFYIIN
-780 KLGKDSSVNT
+780 KMPQVLSQNIIDIKTGIPGALYKKDSTMS
-790 IYLSCIHAI
+790 S
-799 IKVNGQDAS
+799 G
-808 KSVYKLSKGGAVVL
+808 KSSISYYRLMTGKAVIL
-822 TGSIDTKGNFYWL
+822 TGCIEENGSFYWL
-835 ADSDSGTAN
+835 VEEGSTSSDLGS
-844 STIVDGSI
+844 GSI
-852 NPNDIF
+852 EKPSF
-858 NIKYNTNI
+858 TIKDNTNI
-866 GHMNWNKVPLTPG
+866 GQMTWNKVPLAPG

-884 TIKL
+884 AIKP

>member
-24 LNAFGKMVCEMQEY
+24 LNAFGKVVCEMQEY

-51 NSGSEETPEYT
+51 NSGSEKSPEYT

-128 GFAKNDLI
+128 GFMKNDLI

-174 EFVGEIFQDDDTEKV
+174 EFVGEIYQNDDTEEV

-205 VQYGNTTE
+205 VQYGNTTVT
-213 PSRQN
+213 SRQN

-235 NGVNSKSFSD
+235 NGVNSKSFSG

-372 DGTPGKDGEPGKDG
+372 DGAPGKDGTDG
-386 ADGQDMRPNLLD
+386 ENMRPNLLD

-415 TFALEGTRDEGLDGH
+415 YFALKGTRAEGLNGH
-430 GAIKVETEQKVN
+430 GAVQIETAFKIN
-442 VESMI
+442 GDLPTPDSN
-447 KEIDVDFF
+447 VDFF
-455 QQNVKNQISPS
+455 QQNVKSQIAPS

-475 LGTIVERP
+475 NGRGVANP
-483 VYTYLWTWDKNG
+483 VYTYLWTWATDG

-509 KEQDTPKDGGVKFQP
+509 KEQDTPKDGAVKFQP
-524 TYSWT
+524 TQAWV
-529 RHTVT
+529 RHIVT
-534 FKTSDNLPETC
+534 FKTAANLPDTC
-545 LCLFRVM
+545 LCLFRAIT
-552 KKFTQQIHPIIP
+552 KQIPQSNFIVP
-564 CVYVTE
+564 ALFLSE
-570 PKLEVGKAAS
+570 PKLELGKAAS

-640 GEGFDLGGKDTNVVG
+640 GEGFDLGGNDTNVVG
-655 LYGISKNICRVI
+655 LYGVYKDECRVI
-667 IDPKNEKYSFHGNI
+667 IDPKNDKYWFRGNI
-681 FCENGQVNGLLVGS
+681 LCESGQVNGLLVGS
-695 YLKGVTQVTEA
+695 YLKGLTQVTNDT
-706 EWNKYFTVQKDVNGQ
+706 EWEKAFT
-721 ELKNHLKPDFYNI
+721 LKGSYYRPNFFVI
-734 NPILL
+734 NPIVILSYDIGDKRTLL
-739 ISEGPKDVQGTI
+739 
-751 YIHLPPYSDSASDY
+751 LPPYGNNANDY
-765 AKSLAFLGYKFYVVN
+765 AESIAFLDYKFYIIN
-780 KLGKDSSVNT
+780 KMSQVLNQNIIDIKAGVSGALYKKDST
-790 IYLSCIHAI
+790 M
-799 IKVNGQDAS
+799 AS
-808 KSVYKLSKGGAVVL
+808 GKSSISYYRLQTGKAVIL
-822 TGSIDTKGNFYWL
+822 TGCIEGNGSFYWL
-835 ADSDSGTAN
+835 VEEGSTSSDLGS
-844 STIVDGSI
+844 GSI
-852 NPNDIF
+852 EKPSF
-858 NIKYNTNI
+858 TIKDNTNI
-866 GHMNWNKVPLTPG
+866 GQMTWTKVPPLIHG

-884 TIKL
+884 TLKP

>member
-24 LNAFGKMVCEMQEY
+24 LNAFGKVVCEMQEY

-51 NSGSEETPEYT
+51 NSGSEESPEYT

-74 IAHELIIDQVRAIC
+74 IAHELITDQVRAIC

-174 EFVGEIFQDDDTEKV
+174 EFVGEIYQNDDTEKV

-205 VQYGNTTE
+205 VQYGNTTDT
-213 PSRQN
+213 SRQN

-235 NGVNSKSFSD
+235 NGVNSKSFSG
-245 KIVCSLGRIPNSEA
+245 KIVASLGRIPDGGG
-259 FGLYMRKGTI
+259 FGLYLQNGTI
-269 VSFDDETGKDNYIFD
+269 ISLNSNSGKYNYHFNENGSFS
-284 HDGYFDLGRGA
+284 LGQGA
-295 ITYNP
+295 IDYDP
-300 ATGVVTIGSDVVIKW
+300 KTGVVTIGSDVVIKW

-442 VESMI
+442 VESLT
-447 KEIDVDFF
+447 KEIYVDFF

-475 LGTIVERP
+475 LGTIVDRP

-552 KKFTQQIHPIIP
+552 KKFPQQIHPIIP

-655 LYGISKNICRVI
+655 LYGVSKDECRVI
-667 IDPKNEKYSFHGNI
+667 IDPKNEKYAFRGNI
-681 FCENGQVNGLLVGS
+681 FCESGQVNGLLVGS
-695 YLKGVTQVTEA
+695 YLKGLTQVTNDT
-706 EWNKYFTVQKDVNGQ
+706 EWDKAFT
-721 ELKNHLKPDFYNI
+721 LKGSYYRPNFFVI
-734 NPILL
+734 NPIVILSYDIGDKRTL
-739 ISEGPKDVQGTI
+739 S
-751 YIHLPPYSDSASDY
+751 LPPYGNNANDY
-765 AKSLAFLGYKFYVVN
+765 AESIAFLDYKFYMIN
-780 KLGKDSSVNT
+780 KMSQVLNQNIIDIKAGVSGALYKKDSTMASGKSSISTYRLNT
-790 IYLSCIHAI
+790 G
-799 IKVNGQDAS
+799 K
-808 KSVYKLSKGGAVVL
+808 AVIL
-822 TGSIDTKGNFYWL
+822 TGCIEENGSFYWL
-835 ADSDSGTAN
+835 VEEGSTSSDLGS
-844 STIVDGSI
+844 GSI
-852 NPNDIF
+852 EKPSFTIND
-858 NIKYNTNI
+858 NTNI
-866 GHMNWNKVPLTPG
+866 GQMKWTKVPLTSG
-879 PSDNG
+879 SSDNG
-884 TIKL
+884 TIKP

>member
-24 LNAFGKMVCEMQEY
+24 LNAFGKVVCEMQEY

-98 KVKEVSLRTDEHG
+98 KVKKVSLRTDEHG

-128 GFAKNDLI
+128 GFMKNDLI
-136 RCQRVEVGSDGVT
+136 RCQRVEVGSDGVA

-174 EFVGEIFQDDDTEKV
+174 EFLGEIKQTNETEWV
-189 LNNDVPM
+189 ESNDVPM

-205 VQYGNTTE
+205 VQYGNITDT
-213 PSRQN
+213 SRQS
-218 AIYLHATENGV
+218 AIYLHATESGV

-235 NGVNSKSFSD
+235 NGVNSKSFSF
-245 KIVCSLGRIPNSEA
+245 KIVASLGRIPYGGGFGLFLQNGTIISLNSENGDYNYH
-259 FGLYMRKGTI
+259 FNENG
-269 VSFDDETGKDNYIFD
+269 SFS
-284 HDGYFDLGRGA
+284 LGQGA
-295 ITYNP
+295 IKYDP
-300 ATGVVTIGSDVVIKW
+300 ATGVVTIGSEVVIKW

-336 GTWLNSVPPSE
+336 GTWLNSVPPSQ

-360 GTYSYSVSYMAK
+360 GTYSYSVSYMAM
-372 DGTPGKDGEPGKDG
+372 DGAPGKDGEPGKDG

-408 NVPNPDK
+408 NVPTPDK
-415 TFALEGTRDEGLDGH
+415 TFVLEGTRAEGLDGH
-430 GAIKVETEQKVN
+430 GAVQIETAFKIN
-442 VESMI
+442 GDLPTPDSYT
-447 KEIDVDFF
+447 DFF
-455 QQNVKNQISPS
+455 QQNVKSQIAPS

-475 LGTIVERP
+475 KSKLVAQP
-483 VYTYLWTWDKNG
+483 LYTYLWTWDTDG

-501 TEKMIVDG
+501 TEKIIVDG
-509 KEQDTPKDGGVKFQP
+509 KEQDTPKDGCVKFQP
-524 TYSWT
+524 SPASWF

-534 FKTSDNLPETC
+534 FKTAANLPDTC
-545 LCLFRVM
+545 LCLFRVIT
-552 KKFTQQIHPIIP
+552 KQVPQNQIIVP

-580 AWTRSDNDIVGIAV
+580 AWTRSDNDIAGIAA

-630 DGKFTGIAMS
+630 EGKFTGIAMS

-655 LYGISKNICRVI
+655 LYGVYKDECRVI
-667 IDPKNEKYSFHGNI
+667 IDPKNDKYWFRGNI
-681 FCENGQVNGLLVGS
+681 LCESGQVNGLLVGS
-695 YLKGVTQVTEA
+695 YLKGLTQVTNDT
-706 EWNKYFTVQKDVNGQ
+706 EWEKAFT
-721 ELKNHLKPDFYNI
+721 LKGSYYRPNFFVI
-734 NPILL
+734 NPIVILSYDIGDKRTL
-739 ISEGPKDVQGTI
+739 S
-751 YIHLPPYSDSASDY
+751 LPPYGNNANDY
-765 AKSLAFLGYKFYVVN
+765 AESIAFLDYKFYIIN
-780 KLGKDSSVNT
+780 KMSQVDNQNIIDIKTGIPGALYKKDST
-790 IYLSCIHAI
+790 MLS
-799 IKVNGQDAS
+799 G
-808 KSVYKLSKGGAVVL
+808 KSSISTYILKTGKAVIL
-822 TGSIDTKGNFYWL
+822 TGCIEGNGSFYWL
-835 ADSDSGTAN
+835 VEEGSTSSDLGSGIIEKP
-844 STIVDGSI
+844 SFTIKD
-852 NPNDIF
+852 
-858 NIKYNTNI
+858 NTNI
-866 GHMNWNKVPLTPG
+866 GQMTWTKVPLEPG

-884 TIKL
+884 AIKP

>member
-1 MARLLSTWFNG
+1 
-12 FVGSARSTGNKV
+12 
-24 LNAFGKMVCEMQEY
+24 MQEY

-51 NSGSEETPEYT
+51 NSGSEESPEYT

-128 GFAKNDLI
+128 GFMKNDLI

-174 EFVGEIFQDDDTEKV
+174 EFVGEIYQNDDTEKV

-372 DGTPGKDGEPGKDG
+372 DGTPGKDG
-386 ADGQDMRPNLLD
+386 ADGENMRPNLLD

-408 NVPNPDK
+408 NVPKDK
-415 TFALEGTRDEGLDGH
+415 GFTLVGTRAEGLDGH
-430 GAIKVETEQKVN
+430 GAVQIETAFKIN
-442 VESMI
+442 GDLPTPDSN
-447 KEIDVDFF
+447 VDFF
-455 QQNVKNQISPS
+455 QQNVKSQIAPS

-475 LGTIVERP
+475 KGRGVANP
-483 VYTYLWTWDKNG
+483 VYTYLWTWATDG

-509 KEQDTPKDGGVKFQP
+509 KEQDTPKDGAVKFQP
-524 TYSWT
+524 TAGPWV
-529 RHTVT
+529 RHIVT
-534 FKTSDNLPETC
+534 FKTAAKLPDTC
-545 LCLFRVM
+545 LCLFRVIT
-552 KKFTQQIHPIIP
+552 KQVPQNLLLVP
-564 CVYVTE
+564 CAYVTE

-580 AWTRSDNDIVGIAV
+580 AWTRSDNDIADIAI
-594 DKINMP
+594 DKV

-621 NAAFGTKDA
+621 NAVFGTKDA

-640 GEGFDLGGKDTNVVG
+640 GEGFDFGGKDRNVVG
-655 LYGISKNICRVI
+655 LYAIYKNDCRVI
-667 IDPKNEKYSFHGNI
+667 IDPKNERYSFHGNI
-681 FCENGQVNGLLVGS
+681 ICDSGRVNGLLEGS
-695 YLKGVTQVTEA
+695 YIKGLTQISNQN
-706 EWNKYFTVQKDVNGQ
+706 EWEGVFFQ
-721 ELKNHLKPDFYNI
+721 EKGDTQWKPSFYSI

-739 ISEGPKDVQGTI
+739 ITYLPETNPII
-751 YIHLPPYSDSASDY
+751 YLPPYGKEASDY
-765 AKSLAFLGYKFYVVN
+765 AESLAFIDYKFYIIN
-780 KLGKDSSVNT
+780 KTGAGYIAVKTYGSK
-790 IYLSCIHAI
+790 
-799 IKVNGQDAS
+799 IKV
-808 KSVYKLSKGGAVVL
+808 KGGNGISQSSYNILNGTTTVL
-822 TGSIDTKGNFYWL
+822 TGSIESDGSFYWV
-835 ADSDSGTAN
+835 AEK
-844 STIVDGSI
+844 GSI
-852 NPNDIF
+852 SQE
-858 NIKYNTNI
+858 
-866 GHMNWNKVPLTPG
+866 V
-879 PSDNG
+879 SNG
-884 TIKL
+884 TIDIKRNDPIFDKKYLNQFGWKNNLVTPTKPSNPGGDIG

>member
-24 LNAFGKMVCEMQEY
+24 LNAFGKVVCEMQEY

-51 NSGSEETPEYT
+51 NSGSEESPEYT

-136 RCQRVEVGSDGVT
+136 RCQRVEVGSDGKT

-174 EFVGEIFQDDDTEKV
+174 EFVGEIYQNDDTEKV

-372 DGTPGKDGEPGKDG
+372 DGAPGKDGT
-386 ADGQDMRPNLLD
+386 DGQDMRPNLLD

-408 NVPNPDK
+408 NVPTTDK
-415 TFALEGTRDEGLDGH
+415 TFELKGTRSDGLNGH
-430 GAIKVETEQKVN
+430 GAVQIETAFKIN
-442 VESMI
+442 GDLPTPDSY
-447 KEIDVDFF
+447 VDFF
-455 QQNVKNQISPS
+455 QQNVKSKIAPS

-475 LGTIVERP
+475 KSKSIAQPL
-483 VYTYLWTWDKNG
+483 YTYMWTYDTNG

-509 KEQDTPKDGGVKFQP
+509 KEQDTPKDGAVKFSP
-524 TYSWT
+524 IHEWTY
-529 RHTVT
+529 HTVT
-534 FKTSDNLPETC
+534 FKTAANLPDTC
-545 LCLFRVM
+545 LCLFRAIT
-552 KKFTQQIHPIIP
+552 KQIPQSNFIVP
-564 CVYVTE
+564 ALFLSE
-570 PKLEVGKAAS
+570 PKLELGKAAS
-580 AWTRSDNDIVGIAV
+580 AWTRSDNDIAGIAV

-655 LYGISKNICRVI
+655 LYGISKDICRVI
-667 IDPKNEKYSFHGNI
+667 IDPKNEKYSFRGNI
-681 FCENGQVNGLLVGS
+681 ICESGKVNGLLEGS
-695 YLKGVTQVTEA
+695 YLKGLTQIRNEE
-706 EWNKYFTVQKDVNGQ
+706 EW
-721 ELKNHLKPDFYNI
+721 KNVFFQDKGDTKWKPSFFSI

-739 ISEGPKDVQGTI
+739 ISYLPETRPII
-751 YIHLPPYSDSASDY
+751 YLPPYGKEASDY
-765 AKSLAFLGYKFYVVN
+765 AESLAFIDYKFYIIN
-780 KLGKDSSVNT
+780 KTGAGYIAVKTYGSK
-790 IYLSCIHAI
+790 
-799 IKVNGQDAS
+799 IKV
-808 KSVYKLSKGGAVVL
+808 KGGNGISQSSYNILNGTTAVL
-822 TGSIDTKGNFYWL
+822 TGAIESDGSFYWV
-835 ADSDSGTAN
+835 AEK
-844 STIVDGSI
+844 GSI
-852 NPNDIF
+852 SQE
-858 NIKYNTNI
+858 
-866 GHMNWNKVPLTPG
+866 V
-879 PSDNG
+879 SNG
-884 TIKL
+884 TIDIKRNDPIFDKKYLNQFGWKNNLVTPTKPSNPGGDIG

>member
-24 LNAFGKMVCEMQEY
+24 LNAFGKVVCEMQEY

-51 NSGSEETPEYT
+51 NSGSEESPEYT

-98 KVKEVSLRTDEHG
+98 KVKEVSLRTDKHG

-174 EFVGEIFQDDDTEKV
+174 EFVGEIKQKEESEFVES
-189 LNNDVPM
+189 NDVPM

-213 PSRQN
+213 TNRQN

-235 NGVNSKSFSD
+235 NGVVSKSFSG
-245 KIVCSLGRIPNSEA
+245 KIVASLGRIPNGGG
-259 FGLYMRKGTI
+259 FGLYLQNGTI
-269 VSFDDETGKDNYIFD
+269 ISLNSNSGKYNYHFNEN
-284 HDGYFDLGRGA
+284 GGFSLGQGA
-295 ITYNP
+295 IDYDP

-372 DGTPGKDGEPGKDG
+372 DGAPGKDG
-386 ADGQDMRPNLLD
+386 ADGENMRPNLLD

-408 NVPNPDK
+408 NVPTDK
-415 TFALEGTRDEGLDGH
+415 GFTLNGTRAEGLDGH
-430 GAIKVETEQKVN
+430 GAIKVETAQTVN
-442 VESMI
+442 VESLV
-447 KEIDVDFF
+447 KETYVDFF
-455 QQNVKNQISPS
+455 MQNVKSQIAPS
-466 TWYTLSFYL
+466 TWYTLSFY
-475 LGTIVERP
+475 IMCAIEAQP
-483 VYTYLWTWDKNG
+483 VYTYLWTWDTAG

-509 KEQDTPKDGGVKFQP
+509 KEQDAPKDGGVKFQP
-524 TYSWT
+524 TWEWT

-545 LCLFRVM
+545 LCLFRAI
-552 KKFTQQIHPIIP
+552 KKFTQQINPIIP

-594 DKINMP
+594 DKIDMP

-655 LYGISKNICRVI
+655 LYGISKDNCRVI
-667 IDPKNEKYSFHGNI
+667 IDPKNEKYAFRGNI
-681 FCENGQVNGLLVGS
+681 FCESGQVNGLLVGS
-695 YLKGVTQVTEA
+695 YLKGLTQVTEA
-706 EWNKYFTVQKDVNGQ
+706 EWDKYFTAKKDVNGQ
-721 ELKNHLKPDFYNI
+721 ELKNHLEPDFYNI

-751 YIHLPPYSDSASDY
+751 YIHLPPYSNSAEDY
-765 AKSLAFLGYKFYVVN
+765 AKSLAYLGYKFYVVN
-780 KLGKDSSVNT
+780 KLGKDSSVTT

-799 IKVNGQDAS
+799 IKVDGQDVS
-808 KSVYKLSKGGAVVL
+808 KSSYKLSKGGAVVL

-835 ADSDSGTAN
+835 ADSDSGTAS
-844 STIVDGSI
+844 STIVDESI
-852 NPNDIF
+852 NPNDLW

-866 GHMNWNKVPLTPG
+866 GHMTWAKPN
-879 PSDNG
+879 PSNPDNG
-884 TIKL
+884 VLKP

>member
-24 LNAFGKMVCEMQEY
+24 LNAFGKVVCEMQEY

-51 NSGSEETPEYT
+51 NSGSEESPEYT

-128 GFAKNDLI
+128 GFVKNDLI

-174 EFVGEIFQDDDTEKV
+174 EFVGEIYQNDDTEKV

-336 GTWLNSVPPSE
+336 GTWLNSVPPSQ

-442 VESMI
+442 VESLI

-552 KKFTQQIHPIIP
+552 KKFTQQIHPIVP

-580 AWTRSDNDIVGIAV
+580 AWTRSDNDIVGVAV

-655 LYGISKNICRVI
+655 LYGVSKDECRVI
-667 IDPKNEKYSFHGNI
+667 IDPKNEKYAFRGNI
-681 FCENGQVNGLLVGS
+681 FCESGQVNGLLVGS
-695 YLKGVTQVTEA
+695 YLKGLTQVTNDT
-706 EWNKYFTVQKDVNGQ
+706 EWDKAFT
-721 ELKNHLKPDFYNI
+721 LKGSYYRPNFFVI
-734 NPILL
+734 NPIVILSYDIGDKRTL
-739 ISEGPKDVQGTI
+739 S
-751 YIHLPPYSDSASDY
+751 LPPYGNNANDY
-765 AKSLAFLGYKFYVVN
+765 AESIAFLDYKFYIIN
-780 KLGKDSSVNT
+780 KMSQVHNQNIIDIKAGVSGALYKKDSTMASGKSSISTYRLNT
-790 IYLSCIHAI
+790 G
-799 IKVNGQDAS
+799 K
-808 KSVYKLSKGGAVVL
+808 AVIL
-822 TGSIDTKGNFYWL
+822 TGCIEENGSFYWL
-835 ADSDSGTAN
+835 VEEGSTSSDLGS
-844 STIVDGSI
+844 GSI
-852 NPNDIF
+852 EKPSF
-858 NIKYNTNI
+858 TIKDNTNI
-866 GHMNWNKVPLTPG
+866 GQMTWTKVPLIPG

-884 TIKL
+884 TIKP

>member
-24 LNAFGKMVCEMQEY
+24 LNAFGKVVCEMQEY

-51 NSGSEETPEYT
+51 NSGSEESPEYT

-128 GFAKNDLI
+128 GFMENDLI

-174 EFVGEIFQDDDTEKV
+174 EFLGEIKQEKETEWV
-189 LNNDVPM
+189 ERNDVPM

-213 PSRQN
+213 TNRQN

-235 NGVNSKSFSD
+235 NGVDSKSFSG
-245 KIVCSLGRIPNSEA
+245 KIVASLGRIPNGGG
-259 FGLYMRKGTI
+259 FGLYLQNGTI
-269 VSFDDETGKDNYIFD
+269 ISLNSKSKKFNY
-284 HDGYFDLGRGA
+284 YFDEDGSFILGQGA
-295 ITYNP
+295 IDYDP

-372 DGTPGKDGEPGKDG
+372 DGAPGKDGT
-386 ADGQDMRPNLLD
+386 DGQDMRPNLLD

-408 NVPNPDK
+408 NVPTTDK
-415 TFALEGTRDEGLDGH
+415 TFELKGTRSDGLNGH
-430 GAIKVETEQKVN
+430 GAVQIETAFKIN
-442 VESMI
+442 GDLPTPDSY
-447 KEIDVDFF
+447 VDFF
-455 QQNVKNQISPS
+455 QQNVKSKIAPS

-475 LGTIVERP
+475 KSKSIAQPL
-483 VYTYLWTWDKNG
+483 YTYMWTYDTNG

-509 KEQDTPKDGGVKFQP
+509 KEQDTPKDGAVKFSP
-524 TYSWT
+524 IHEWTY
-529 RHTVT
+529 HTVT
-534 FKTSDNLPETC
+534 FKTAANLPDTC
-545 LCLFRVM
+545 LCLFRAIT
-552 KKFTQQIHPIIP
+552 KQIPQSNFIVP
-564 CVYVTE
+564 ALFLSE
-570 PKLEVGKAAS
+570 PKLELGKAAS
-580 AWTRSDNDIVGIAV
+580 AWTRSDNDIAGIAA

-655 LYGISKNICRVI
+655 LYGISKDKCRVI
-667 IDPKNEKYSFHGNI
+667 IDPKNEKYAFRGNI
-681 FCENGQVNGLLVGS
+681 FCESGQVNGLLVGS

-706 EWNKYFTVQKDVNGQ
+706 EWDNTFTAKKDVNGQ
-721 ELKNHLKPDFYNI
+721 ELKNDWKPNFYNI

-751 YIHLPPYSDSASDY
+751 YIHLPPYSDSAEDY

-780 KLGKDSSVNT
+780 KLGKDSSVST
-790 IYLSCIHAI
+790 IQLSCIHAI
-799 IKVNGQDAS
+799 IKVDGQDVS
-808 KSVYKLSKGGAVVL
+808 KSLYKLNKGGAVVL
-822 TGSIDTKGNFYWL
+822 TGSIDTKGKFYWL
-835 ADSDSGTAN
+835 ADSDSGTAS

-852 NPNDIF
+852 NPNDLW
-858 NIKYNTNI
+858 NVKYNTNI
-866 GHMNWNKVPLTPG
+866 GHMTWAKPNPDGGILKP
-879 PSDNG
+879 
-884 TIKL
+884 